1 MNQIFPSP
9 LRLPVSLL
17 LGLTL
22 ALAGWELAGQLS
34 VARWLAT
41 LLSPDLTDTSQAVV
55 HFSWL
60 PRLAICLLAGAA
72 LGLAG
77 TLMQQVLRNPL
88 ASPTTLGV
96 ASGAQLALMMVT
108 LFAPSWLLLGREW
121 IAMAGGCLAMGLVF
135 ALAWRHQLN
144 PVVIVFAGL
153 VINLYLAAISMGLLL
168 FFQEELKGLLVW
180 GSGSLVQNSWSGVSY
195 LLPRLLLAVVLAA
208 VLVRPLAVLE
218 LDDASAR
225 SLGVSLQHLRFAGLG
240 LAVFVTACVVSVV
253 GLIGFIGLA
262 APALVRLLGVRKL
275 ALRLLWAPLLGALL
289 LAATDLLLQSLSR
302 SGSVLIP
309 TGAMTALLG
318 APLLLW
324 LIPRLGIKS
333 GTPKANAA
341 LLVARHPAPARL
353 VGLMLMGLV
362 VAVMASLLFGQGI
375 DGWHWPSWL
384 RWQAQLEWR
393 LPRTLAAGAAGM
405 LLALAGT
412 LLQRVSS
419 NPMASPE
426 LLGVSGGTFMGVI
439 ATALLLPALP
449 LPMMLAGGLLG
460 AFGCLLLLLLV
471 NRSHGFQPERL
482 LVNRSHGF
490 QPERLLLSGIAIT
503 ALFEPLQAIALANGD
518 LRVQQ
523 LLSWMSGSTYYVTLP
538 IAGGLVVLALTL
550 LAACLLLS
558 RWLDLLPMGPAVAA
572 ALGIRLNRA
581 QLAILL
587 LVAVLTASATLV
599 VGPLSFVGLLA
610 PHMAKLMGLVRA
622 RWHLLGAAVSGALLM
637 VSADWIGQQILF
649 PQEVPVGLVSTL
661 LGGAYFMW
669 CLRRL

>member
-1 MNQIFPSP
+1 MKHLFPSP
-9 LRLPVSLL
+9 LQRPTLIL

-22 ALAGWELAGQLS
+22 SLACWELARQLPGALWWQTLFAPNLDD
-34 VARWLAT
+34 AR
-41 LLSPDLTDTSQAVV
+41 QAVV

-60 PRLAICLLAGAA
+60 PRLTVTLLAGAA

-121 IAMAGGCLAMGLVF
+121 IAMAGGSLAMALVF
-135 ALAWRHQLN
+135 ALAWRRQLN

-180 GSGSLVQNSWSGVSY
+180 GSGSLAQNSWNGVSY
-195 LLPRLLLAVVLAA
+195 LLPRLLVAGGLAA
-208 VLVRPLAVLE
+208 ALVRPLAVLE

-225 SLGVSLQHLRFAGLG
+225 SLGVSLQHLRLAGLG

-262 APALVRLLGVRKL
+262 APAMVRLLGIRQL
-275 ALRLLWAPLLGALL
+275 GQRLLWGPVLGALL
-289 LAATDLLLQSLSR
+289 LAVTDLLLQSVSR
-302 SGSVLIP
+302 FWPMLIP

-324 LIPRLGIKS
+324 LIPRLSLKS
-333 GTPKANAA
+333 GTPKASTG
-341 LLVARHPAPARL
+341 LLVARHPAPTRL
-353 VGLMLMGLV
+353 ITLLLLGLGL
-362 VAVMASLLFGQGI
+362 AIIGSLLFGQGMH
-375 DGWHWPSWL
+375 GWSWPSWL

-393 LPRTLAAGAAGM
+393 LPRTLAAGAAGV

-412 LLQRVSS
+412 LLQRVSN

-449 LPMMLAGGLLG
+449 LPMMLLGGLIG
-460 AFGCLLLLLLV
+460 AFGCLLLLVLV
-471 NRSHGFQPERL
+471 NRKHGFQPERI
-482 LVNRSHGF
+482 
-490 QPERLLLSGIAIT
+490 LLSGIAIT

-518 LRVQQ
+518 MRVQQ

-538 IAGGLVVLALTL
+538 VAYGLVALAVLM
-550 LAACLLLS
+550 LAACLLIS
-558 RWLDLLPMGPAVAA
+558 RWLDLLPMGPALAT

-622 RWHLLGAAVSGALLM
+622 RWHLLGAAASGALLM

-649 PQEVPVGLVSTL
+649 PQDVPVGLVSTL

>member
-1 MNQIFPSP
+1 MTRLFPLP
-9 LRLPVSLL
+9 LRRPSLIL

-22 ALAGWELAGQLS
+22 SLICWELSRQLPAS
-34 VARWLAT
+34 LWWQSLFSPELEDAR
-41 LLSPDLTDTSQAVV
+41 QAVV
-55 HFSWL
+55 YFSWL
-60 PRLAICLLAGAA
+60 PRLAICLLAGSA

-121 IAMAGGCLAMGLVF
+121 IAMAGGSLAMALVF
-135 ALAWRHQLN
+135 ALAWRRQLN

-180 GSGSLVQNSWSGVSY
+180 GSGSLVQNSWSGATY
-195 LLPRLLLAVVLAA
+195 LLPRLLVAGVLAG

-225 SLGVSLQHLRFAGLG
+225 SLGISLQHLRFAGLG
-240 LAVFVTACVVSVV
+240 LAVFITACVVSVV

-262 APALVRLLGVRKL
+262 APALVRLLGIRRL
-275 ALRLLWAPLLGALL
+275 AQRLVWAPVLGALL
-289 LAATDLLLQSLSR
+289 LAATDLLLQTLSR
-302 SGSVLIP
+302 FWPVLIP

-333 GTPKANAA
+333 GTPKANAT

-353 VGLMLMGLV
+353 IGLLLLGLL
-362 VAVMASLLFGQGI
+362 VAILISVLFGQGMH
-375 DGWHWPSWL
+375 GWSWPSWL

-393 LPRTLAAGAAGM
+393 LPRTLAAAAAGV

-412 LLQRVSS
+412 LLQRVSN

-439 ATALLLPALP
+439 GTALLLPALP
-449 LPMMLAGGLLG
+449 LPMMLLGGLVG
-460 AFGCLLLLLLV
+460 AFGCLLLLV
-471 NRSHGFQPERL
+471 AINRRHGFQPERI
-482 LVNRSHGF
+482 
-490 QPERLLLSGIAIT
+490 LLSGIAIT

-538 IAGGLVVLALTL
+538 VASALVGLALL
-550 LAACLLLS
+550 MLAACLLIS
-558 RWLDLLPMGPAVAA
+558 RWLDLMPMGAAVAT
-572 ALGIRLNRA
+572 ALGIRLSLA
-581 QLAILL
+581 QLVILL

-622 RWHLLGAAVSGALLM
+622 RWHLLGAAGSGAFLM

-649 PQEVPVGLVSTL
+649 PQDVPVGLVSTL

-669 CLRRL
+669 CLRRI

>member
-1 MNQIFPSP
+1 MKRLLTSP
-9 LRLPVSLL
+9 LLRPVSIL

-22 ALAGWELAGQLS
+22 SLAYWELARQLPGALWWQS
-34 VARWLAT
+34 LFAPNLNDV
-41 LLSPDLTDTSQAVV
+41 SQAVV

-60 PRLAICLLAGAA
+60 PSLAVTLLAGAA

-121 IAMAGGCLAMGLVF
+121 IAMAGGSLAMALVF
-135 ALAWRHQLN
+135 ALTWRRQLN

-195 LLPRLLLAVVLAA
+195 LLPRLLAAALLAA

-262 APALVRLLGVRKL
+262 APAMVRLLGIRQL
-275 ALRLLWAPLLGALL
+275 GQRLLWAPILGALM

-302 SGSVLIP
+302 FWPLLIP

-333 GTPKANAA
+333 GAPKSNAG

-353 VGLMLMGLV
+353 IGLLLVGLLLAMV
-362 VAVMASLLFGQGI
+362 ASLLFGQGVT
-375 DGWHWPSWL
+375 GWSWPSWL

-393 LPRTLAAGAAGM
+393 LPRTLAAGAAGV

-412 LLQRVSS
+412 LLQRVSN

-449 LPMMLAGGLLG
+449 LPLMLVGGLLG
-460 AFGCLLLLLLV
+460 AFGCLLLLVVV
-471 NRSHGFQPERL
+471 NRKHGFQPERI
-482 LVNRSHGF
+482 
-490 QPERLLLSGIAIT
+490 LLSGIAIT

-518 LRVQQ
+518 MRVQQ

-538 IAGGLVVLALTL
+538 VAYGLVGLALL
-550 LAACLLLS
+550 MLAACLLVS
-558 RWLDLLPMGPAVAA
+558 RWLDLLPMGSAVAT

-622 RWHLLGAAVSGALLM
+622 RWHLLGAAASGALLM
-637 VSADWIGQQILF
+637 VSADWVGQQILF

>member
-1 MNQIFPSP
+1 MKRLLTSP
-9 LRLPVSLL
+9 LLRPVSIL

-22 ALAGWELAGQLS
+22 SLVYWELARQLPGAIWWQS
-34 VARWLAT
+34 LFAPNLNDV
-41 LLSPDLTDTSQAVV
+41 SQAVV

-60 PRLAICLLAGAA
+60 PRLAVTLLAGAA

-121 IAMAGGCLAMGLVF
+121 IAMAGGSLTMALVF
-135 ALAWRHQLN
+135 ALAWRRQLN

-195 LLPRLLLAVVLAA
+195 LLPRLLAAALLAA
-208 VLVRPLAVLE
+208 VLVRPLVVLE

-262 APALVRLLGVRKL
+262 APAMVRLLGIRQL
-275 ALRLLWAPLLGALL
+275 GQRLLWAPILGALL

-302 SGSVLIP
+302 FWPVFIP

-333 GTPKANAA
+333 GTPKANAG

-353 VGLMLMGLV
+353 IGLLLVGLLLAV
-362 VAVMASLLFGQGI
+362 VASLLFGQGMT
-375 DGWHWPSWL
+375 GWSWPSWL

-393 LPRTLAAGAAGM
+393 LPRTLAAGAAGV

-412 LLQRVSS
+412 LLQRVSN

-449 LPMMLAGGLLG
+449 LPIMLLGGLIG
-460 AFGCLLLLLLV
+460 AFACLLLLVLV
-471 NRSHGFQPERL
+471 NRKHGFQPERI
-482 LVNRSHGF
+482 
-490 QPERLLLSGIAIT
+490 LLSGIAIT

-518 LRVQQ
+518 MRVQQ

-538 IAGGLVVLALTL
+538 VAYGLVGLALL
-550 LAACLLLS
+550 MLAACLLVS
-558 RWLDLLPMGPAVAA
+558 RWLDLLPMGAAVAT

-622 RWHLLGAAVSGALLM
+622 RWHLLGAAASGALLM
-637 VSADWIGQQILF
+637 VSADWVGQQILF

>member
-1 MNQIFPSP
+1 MKRIFESP
-9 LRLPVSLL
+9 LLRPGLAL

-22 ALAGWELAGQLS
+22 VLACWELARQLPGALWWQTLFS
-34 VARWLAT
+34 PNLDDAR
-41 LLSPDLTDTSQAVV
+41 QAVV

-60 PRLAICLLAGAA
+60 PRLTVTLLAGCA

-121 IAMAGGCLAMGLVF
+121 IAMAGGSLAMALVF
-135 ALAWRHQLN
+135 ALAWRRQLN

-180 GSGSLVQNSWSGVSY
+180 GSGSLAQNSWSGVHY
-195 LLPRLLLAVVLAA
+195 LLPRLLVVALVAG
-208 VLVRPLAVLE
+208 VLVRPLRVLE

-225 SLGVSLQHLRFAGLG
+225 SLGVSLQHLRLAGLG

-262 APALVRLLGVRKL
+262 APAMVRLLGIRQL
-275 ALRLLWAPLLGALL
+275 GQRLLWGPVLGALL
-289 LAATDLLLQSLSR
+289 LAATDLLLQSVSR
-302 SGSVLIP
+302 FWPMLIP

-324 LIPRLGIKS
+324 LIPRLSFKS
-333 GTPKANAA
+333 GTPKASAG
-341 LLVARHPAPARL
+341 LLVARHPAPTRL
-353 VGLMLMGLV
+353 ITLLLLGLGL
-362 VAVMASLLFGQGI
+362 AIIGSLLFGQGMH
-375 DGWHWPSWL
+375 GWSWPSWL

-393 LPRTLAAGAAGM
+393 LPRTLAAGAAGV

-412 LLQRVSS
+412 LLQRVSN

-449 LPMMLAGGLLG
+449 LPMMLLGGLIG
-460 AFGCLLLLLLV
+460 AFGCLLLLVLV
-471 NRSHGFQPERL
+471 NRKHGFQPERI
-482 LVNRSHGF
+482 
-490 QPERLLLSGIAIT
+490 LLSGIAIT

-518 LRVQQ
+518 MRVQQ

-538 IAGGLVVLALTL
+538 VAYGLVALAVLM
-550 LAACLLLS
+550 LAACLLIS
-558 RWLDLLPMGPAVAA
+558 RWLDLLPMGPALAT

-622 RWHLLGAAVSGALLM
+622 RWHLLGAAASGALLM

-649 PQEVPVGLVSTL
+649 PQDVPVGLVSTL

>member
-1 MNQIFPSP
+1 MTRLFPLP
-9 LRLPVSLL
+9 LRRPSLIL

-22 ALAGWELAGQLS
+22 LLICWELSRQLPAS
-34 VARWLAT
+34 LWWQSFFSPELEDAR
-41 LLSPDLTDTSQAVV
+41 QAVV
-55 HFSWL
+55 YFSWL
-60 PRLAICLLAGAA
+60 PRLAICLLAGSA

-121 IAMAGGCLAMGLVF
+121 IAMAGGSLAMALVF
-135 ALAWRHQLN
+135 ALAWRRQLN

-180 GSGSLVQNSWSGVSY
+180 GSGSLIQNSWSGVSY
-195 LLPRLLLAVVLAA
+195 LLPRLLVAGVLAA

-218 LDDASAR
+218 LDDACAR

-240 LAVFVTACVVSVV
+240 LAVFITACVVSVV

-262 APALVRLLGVRKL
+262 APALVRLLGIRRL
-275 ALRLLWAPLLGALL
+275 ALRLVWAPVLGALL
-289 LAATDLLLQSLSR
+289 LTATDLLLQTLSR
-302 SGSVLIP
+302 FWPVLIP

-333 GTPKANAA
+333 DTPKANAA
-341 LLVARHPAPARL
+341 LLVARHPAPAHL
-353 VGLMLMGLV
+353 ISLLLLGLLAAILI
-362 VAVMASLLFGQGI
+362 SLLFGQGMH
-375 DGWHWPSWL
+375 GWSWPSWL

-393 LPRTLAAGAAGM
+393 LPRTLAAAAAGV

-412 LLQRVSS
+412 LLQRVSN

-439 ATALLLPALP
+439 GTALLLPALP
-449 LPMMLAGGLLG
+449 LAMMLLGGLVG
-460 AFGCLLLLLLV
+460 AFGCLLLLV
-471 NRSHGFQPERL
+471 AINRRHGFQPERI
-482 LVNRSHGF
+482 
-490 QPERLLLSGIAIT
+490 LLSGIAIT

-538 IAGGLVVLALTL
+538 VASALVGLALL
-550 LAACLLLS
+550 MLAACLLIS
-558 RWLDLLPMGPAVAA
+558 RWLDLMPMGAAVAT
-572 ALGIRLNRA
+572 ALGTRLSLA
-581 QLAILL
+581 QLVILL

-622 RWHLLGAAVSGALLM
+622 RWHLLGAAGSGALLM

-649 PQEVPVGLVSTL
+649 PQDVPVGLVSTL

-669 CLRRL
+669 CLRRI

>member
-1 MNQIFPSP
+1 MSSSLSSP
-9 LRLPVSLL
+9 LLRPGLCLL
-17 LGLTL
+17 VLTLGL
-22 ALAGWELAGQLS
+22 ACAELARQLPGALWWQALFS
-34 VARWLAT
+34 PELDDAR
-41 LLSPDLTDTSQAVV
+41 QAVV

-108 LFAPSWLLLGREW
+108 LLAPSWLLIGREW
-121 IAMAGGCLAMGLVF
+121 IAMAGGSLAMGLVF
-135 ALAWRHQLN
+135 ALAWRRQLN

-180 GSGSLVQNSWSGVSY
+180 GSGSLAQNSWSGVGY
-195 LLPRLLLAVVLAA
+195 LLPRLLLAAMLAV

-225 SLGVSLQHLRFAGLG
+225 SLGVSLKHLRFAGLG
-240 LAVFVTACVVSVV
+240 LAVFITACVVSVV

-262 APALVRLLGVRKL
+262 APAMVRLLGVRKL
-275 ALRLLWAPLLGALL
+275 AQRLLWAPILGALL
-289 LAATDLLLQSLSR
+289 LAATDLLLQTLSR
-302 SGSVLIP
+302 FWPVLIP

-324 LIPRLGIKS
+324 LIPRLGIKQS
-333 GTPKANAA
+333 APKANSS
-341 LLVARHPAPARL
+341 LQLARHPAPTRL
-353 VGLMLMGLV
+353 VGLMVLGLAA
-362 VAVMASLLFGQGI
+362 AVIASLLFGQGMG
-375 DGWHWPSWL
+375 GWGWPSWL

-393 LPRTLAAGAAGM
+393 LPRTLAAGAAGV

-412 LLQRVSS
+412 LLQRVSN

-439 ATALLLPALP
+439 AAALLLPALP
-449 LPMMLAGGLLG
+449 LPMMLLGGLVG
-460 AFGCLLLLLLV
+460 AFACLLLLVLI
-471 NRSHGFQPERL
+471 NRCNGFQPERI
-482 LVNRSHGF
+482 
-490 QPERLLLSGIAIT
+490 LLSGIAIT

-523 LLSWMSGSTYYVTLP
+523 LLSWMSGSTYYVTQPVAL
-538 IAGGLVVLALTL
+538 ALVVLALL
-550 LAACLLLS
+550 MLAACLLVS
-558 RWLDLLPMGPAVAA
+558 RWLDLMPMGPAVAT
-572 ALGIRLNRA
+572 ALGIHLGRA
-581 QLAILL
+581 QLTILL
-587 LVAVLTASATLV
+587 LVAVLTASATMV
-599 VGPLSFVGLLA
+599 IGPLSFAGLLA
-610 PHMAKLMGLVRA
+610 PHLARLMGLVRA
-622 RWHLLGAAVSGALLM
+622 RWHLLGAAGCGALLM

>member
-1 MNQIFPSP
+1 MSSSLSSP
-9 LRLPVSLL
+9 LLRPGLCLL
-17 LGLTL
+17 VLTLGL
-22 ALAGWELAGQLS
+22 ACAELARQLPGALWWQALFS
-34 VARWLAT
+34 PELDDAR
-41 LLSPDLTDTSQAVV
+41 QAVV

-108 LFAPSWLLLGREW
+108 LLAPSWLLIGREW
-121 IAMAGGCLAMGLVF
+121 IAMAGGSLAMGLVF
-135 ALAWRHQLN
+135 ALAWRRQLN

-180 GSGSLVQNSWSGVSY
+180 GSGSLAQNSWSGVGY
-195 LLPRLLLAVVLAA
+195 LLPRLLLAAMLAA

-225 SLGVSLQHLRFAGLG
+225 SLGVSLKHLRFAGLG
-240 LAVFVTACVVSVV
+240 LAVFITACVVSVV

-262 APALVRLLGVRKL
+262 APAMVRLLGVRKL
-275 ALRLLWAPLLGALL
+275 AQRLLWAPILGALL
-289 LAATDLLLQSLSR
+289 LAATDLLLQTLSR
-302 SGSVLIP
+302 FWPVLIP

-324 LIPRLGIKS
+324 LIPRLGFKQS
-333 GTPKANAA
+333 SPKANSS
-341 LLVARHPAPARL
+341 LQLARHPAPTRL
-353 VGLMLMGLV
+353 VGLMVLGLAA
-362 VAVMASLLFGQGI
+362 AVIASLLFGQGMG
-375 DGWHWPSWL
+375 GWGWPSWL

-393 LPRTLAAGAAGM
+393 LPRTLAAGAAGV

-412 LLQRVSS
+412 LLQRVSN

-439 ATALLLPALP
+439 AAALLLPALP
-449 LPMMLAGGLLG
+449 LPMMLLGGLVG
-460 AFGCLLLLLLV
+460 AFACLLLLVLI
-471 NRSHGFQPERL
+471 NRRNGFQPERI
-482 LVNRSHGF
+482 
-490 QPERLLLSGIAIT
+490 LLSGIAIT

-523 LLSWMSGSTYYVTLP
+523 LLSWMSGSTYYVTQPVAL
-538 IAGGLVVLALTL
+538 ALVVLALL
-550 LAACLLLS
+550 MLAACLLAS
-558 RWLDLLPMGPAVAA
+558 RWLDLMPMGPAVAT
-572 ALGIRLNRA
+572 ALGIHLGRA
-581 QLAILL
+581 QLTILL
-587 LVAVLTASATLV
+587 LVAVLTASATMV
-599 VGPLSFVGLLA
+599 IGPLSFAGLLA
-610 PHMAKLMGLVRA
+610 PHLARLMGLVRA
-622 RWHLLGAAVSGALLM
+622 RWHLLGAAGCGALLM

>member
-1 MNQIFPSP
+1 MSSSLSSP
-9 LRLPVSLL
+9 LLRPGLCLL
-17 LGLTL
+17 VLTLGLACAEL
-22 ALAGWELAGQLS
+22 SRQLPGALWWQALFSPELDD
-34 VARWLAT
+34 AR
-41 LLSPDLTDTSQAVV
+41 QAVV

-108 LFAPSWLLLGREW
+108 LLAPSWLLIGREW
-121 IAMAGGCLAMGLVF
+121 IAMAGGSLAMGLVF
-135 ALAWRHQLN
+135 ALAWRRQLN

-180 GSGSLVQNSWSGVSY
+180 GSGSLAQNSWSGVGY
-195 LLPRLLLAVVLAA
+195 LLPRLLLAAMLAA

-225 SLGVSLQHLRFAGLG
+225 SLGVSLKHLRFAGLG
-240 LAVFVTACVVSVV
+240 LAVFITACVVSVV

-262 APALVRLLGVRKL
+262 APAMVRLLGVRKL
-275 ALRLLWAPLLGALL
+275 AQRLLWAPILGALL
-289 LAATDLLLQSLSR
+289 LAATDLLLQTLSR
-302 SGSVLIP
+302 FWPVLIP

-324 LIPRLGIKS
+324 LIPRLGFKQS
-333 GTPKANAA
+333 SPKANSS
-341 LLVARHPAPARL
+341 LQLARHPAPTRL
-353 VGLMLMGLV
+353 VGLMVLGLAA
-362 VAVMASLLFGQGI
+362 AVIASLLFGQGMG
-375 DGWHWPSWL
+375 GWGWPSWL

-393 LPRTLAAGAAGM
+393 LPRTLAAGAAGV

-412 LLQRVSS
+412 LLQRVSN

-439 ATALLLPALP
+439 AAALLLPALP
-449 LPMMLAGGLLG
+449 LPMMLLGGLVG
-460 AFGCLLLLLLV
+460 AFACLLLLVLI
-471 NRSHGFQPERL
+471 NRRNGFQPERI
-482 LVNRSHGF
+482 
-490 QPERLLLSGIAIT
+490 LLSGIAIT

-523 LLSWMSGSTYYVTLP
+523 LLSWMSGSTYYVTQPVAL
-538 IAGGLVVLALTL
+538 ALVVLALL
-550 LAACLLLS
+550 MLAACLLVS
-558 RWLDLLPMGPAVAA
+558 RWLDLMPMGPAVAT
-572 ALGIRLNRA
+572 ALGIHLGRA
-581 QLAILL
+581 QLTILL
-587 LVAVLTASATLV
+587 LVAVLTASATMV
-599 VGPLSFVGLLA
+599 IGPLSFAGLLA
-610 PHMAKLMGLVRA
+610 PHLARLMGLVRA
-622 RWHLLGAAVSGALLM
+622 RWHLLGAAGCGALLM

>member
-1 MNQIFPSP
+1 MSSSLSSP
-9 LRLPVSLL
+9 LLRPGLCLL
-17 LGLTL
+17 VLTLGL
-22 ALAGWELAGQLS
+22 ACAELARQLPGALWWQALFS
-34 VARWLAT
+34 PELDDAR
-41 LLSPDLTDTSQAVV
+41 QAVV

-108 LFAPSWLLLGREW
+108 LLSPSWLLIGREW
-121 IAMAGGCLAMGLVF
+121 IAMAGGSLAMGLVF
-135 ALAWRHQLN
+135 ALAWRRQLN

-180 GSGSLVQNSWSGVSY
+180 GSGSLAQNSWSGVGY
-195 LLPRLLLAVVLAA
+195 LLPRLLLAAMLAA

-225 SLGVSLQHLRFAGLG
+225 SLGVSLKHLRFAGLG
-240 LAVFVTACVVSVV
+240 LAVFITACVVSVV

-262 APALVRLLGVRKL
+262 APAMVRLLGVRKL
-275 ALRLLWAPLLGALL
+275 AQRLLWAPILGALL
-289 LAATDLLLQSLSR
+289 LAATDLLLQTLSR
-302 SGSVLIP
+302 FWPVLIP

-324 LIPRLGIKS
+324 LIPRLGIKQS
-333 GTPKANAA
+333 APKANSS
-341 LLVARHPAPARL
+341 LQLARHPAPTRL
-353 VGLMLMGLV
+353 VGLMVLGLAA
-362 VAVMASLLFGQGI
+362 AVIASLLFGQGI
-375 DGWHWPSWL
+375 GGWGWPSWL

-393 LPRTLAAGAAGM
+393 LPRTLAAGAAGV

-412 LLQRVSS
+412 LLQRVSN

-439 ATALLLPALP
+439 AAALLLPALP
-449 LPMMLAGGLLG
+449 LPMMLLGGLVG
-460 AFGCLLLLLLV
+460 AFACLLLLVLI
-471 NRSHGFQPERL
+471 NRRNGFQPERI
-482 LVNRSHGF
+482 
-490 QPERLLLSGIAIT
+490 LLSGIAIT

-523 LLSWMSGSTYYVTLP
+523 LLSWMSGSTYYVTQPVAL
-538 IAGGLVVLALTL
+538 ALVVLALL
-550 LAACLLLS
+550 MLAACLLVS
-558 RWLDLLPMGPAVAA
+558 RWLDLMPMGPAVAT
-572 ALGIRLNRA
+572 ALGIHLGRA
-581 QLAILL
+581 QLTILL
-587 LVAVLTASATLV
+587 LVAVLTASATMV
-599 VGPLSFVGLLA
+599 IGPLSFAGLLA
-610 PHMAKLMGLVRA
+610 PHLARLMGLVRA
-622 RWHLLGAAVSGALLM
+622 RWHLLGAAGCGALLM

>member
-1 MNQIFPSP
+1 MSSSLSSP
-9 LRLPVSLL
+9 LLRPGLCLL
-17 LGLTL
+17 VLTLGL
-22 ALAGWELAGQLS
+22 ACAELARQLPGALWWQALFS
-34 VARWLAT
+34 PELDDAR
-41 LLSPDLTDTSQAVV
+41 QAVV

-108 LFAPSWLLLGREW
+108 LLAPSWLLIGREW
-121 IAMAGGCLAMGLVF
+121 IAMAGGSLAMGLVF
-135 ALAWRHQLN
+135 ALAWRRQLN

-180 GSGSLVQNSWSGVSY
+180 GSGSLAQNSWSGVGY
-195 LLPRLLLAVVLAA
+195 LLPRLLLAAMLAV

-225 SLGVSLQHLRFAGLG
+225 SLGVSLKHLRLAGLG

-262 APALVRLLGVRKL
+262 APAMVRLLGVRKL
-275 ALRLLWAPLLGALL
+275 AQRLLWAPILGALL
-289 LAATDLLLQSLSR
+289 LAATDLLLQTLSR
-302 SGSVLIP
+302 FWPVLIP

-324 LIPRLGIKS
+324 LIPRLGIKQS
-333 GTPKANAA
+333 APKANSS
-341 LLVARHPAPARL
+341 LQLARHPAPTRL
-353 VGLMLMGLV
+353 VGLMVLGLAA
-362 VAVMASLLFGQGI
+362 AVIASLLFGQGMG
-375 DGWHWPSWL
+375 GWGWPSWL

-393 LPRTLAAGAAGM
+393 LPRTLAAGAAGV

-412 LLQRVSS
+412 LLQRVSN

-426 LLGVSGGTFMGVI
+426 LLGVSGGSFMGVI
-439 ATALLLPALP
+439 AAALLLPALP
-449 LPMMLAGGLLG
+449 LPMMLLGGLVG
-460 AFGCLLLLLLV
+460 AFACLLLLVLV
-471 NRSHGFQPERL
+471 NRRNGFQPERI
-482 LVNRSHGF
+482 
-490 QPERLLLSGIAIT
+490 LLSGIAIT

-523 LLSWMSGSTYYVTLP
+523 LLSWMSGSTYYVTQPVAL
-538 IAGGLVVLALTL
+538 ALVVLALL
-550 LAACLLLS
+550 MLAACLLVS
-558 RWLDLLPMGPAVAA
+558 RWLDLMPMGPAVAT
-572 ALGIRLNRA
+572 ALGIHLGRA
-581 QLAILL
+581 QLTILL
-587 LVAVLTASATLV
+587 LVAVLTASATMV
-599 VGPLSFVGLLA
+599 IGPLSFAGLLA
-610 PHMAKLMGLVRA
+610 PHLARLMGLVRA
-622 RWHLLGAAVSGALLM
+622 RWHLLGAAGCGALLM

>member
-1 MNQIFPSP
+1 MSSSLSSP
-9 LRLPVSLL
+9 LLRPGLCLL
-17 LGLTL
+17 VLTLGLACT
-22 ALAGWELAGQLS
+22 ELARQLPGALWWQALFS
-34 VARWLAT
+34 PELDDAR
-41 LLSPDLTDTSQAVV
+41 QAVV

-108 LFAPSWLLLGREW
+108 LLAPSWLLIGREW
-121 IAMAGGCLAMGLVF
+121 IAMAGGSLAMGLVF
-135 ALAWRHQLN
+135 ALAWRRQLN

-180 GSGSLVQNSWSGVSY
+180 GSGSLAQNSWSGVGY
-195 LLPRLLLAVVLAA
+195 LLPRLLLAAMLAV

-225 SLGVSLQHLRFAGLG
+225 SLGVSLKHLRFAGLG
-240 LAVFVTACVVSVV
+240 LAVFITACVVSVV

-262 APALVRLLGVRKL
+262 APAMVRLLGVRKL
-275 ALRLLWAPLLGALL
+275 AQRLLWAPILGALL
-289 LAATDLLLQSLSR
+289 LAATDLLLQTLSWFWP
-302 SGSVLIP
+302 VLIP

-324 LIPRLGIKS
+324 LIPRLGIKQS
-333 GTPKANAA
+333 APKANSS
-341 LLVARHPAPARL
+341 LLLARHPAPTRL
-353 VGLMLMGLV
+353 VGLMVLGLAA
-362 VAVMASLLFGQGI
+362 AVIASLLFGQGM
-375 DGWHWPSWL
+375 DGWGWPSWL

-393 LPRTLAAGAAGM
+393 LPRTLAAGAAGV

-412 LLQRVSS
+412 LLQRVSN

-439 ATALLLPALP
+439 AAALLLPALP
-449 LPMMLAGGLLG
+449 LPMMLLGGLVG
-460 AFGCLLLLLLV
+460 AFACLLLLVLI
-471 NRSHGFQPERL
+471 NRRNGFQPERI
-482 LVNRSHGF
+482 
-490 QPERLLLSGIAIT
+490 LLSGIAIT

-523 LLSWMSGSTYYVTLP
+523 LLSWMSGSTYYVTQPVAL
-538 IAGGLVVLALTL
+538 ALVVLALL
-550 LAACLLLS
+550 MLAACLLVS
-558 RWLDLLPMGPAVAA
+558 RWLDLMPMGPAVAT
-572 ALGIRLNRA
+572 ALGLHLGRA
-581 QLAILL
+581 QLTILL
-587 LVAVLTASATLV
+587 LVAVLTASATMV
-599 VGPLSFVGLLA
+599 IGPLSFAGLLA
-610 PHMAKLMGLVRA
+610 PHLARLMGLVRA
-622 RWHLLGAAVSGALLM
+622 RWHLLGAAGCGALLM

>member
-1 MNQIFPSP
+1 MSSSLSSP
-9 LRLPVSLL
+9 LLRPGLCLL
-17 LGLTL
+17 VLTLGL
-22 ALAGWELAGQLS
+22 ACAELARQLPGALWWQALFS
-34 VARWLAT
+34 PELDDAR
-41 LLSPDLTDTSQAVV
+41 QAVV

-108 LFAPSWLLLGREW
+108 LLAPSWLLIGREW
-121 IAMAGGCLAMGLVF
+121 IAMAGGSLAMGLVF
-135 ALAWRHQLN
+135 ALAWRRQLN

-180 GSGSLVQNSWSGVSY
+180 GSGSLAQNSWSGVGY
-195 LLPRLLLAVVLAA
+195 LLPRLLLAAMLAA

-225 SLGVSLQHLRFAGLG
+225 SLGVSLKHLRFAGLG
-240 LAVFVTACVVSVV
+240 LAVFITACVVSVV

-262 APALVRLLGVRKL
+262 APAMVRLLGVRKL
-275 ALRLLWAPLLGALL
+275 AQRLLWALILGALL
-289 LAATDLLLQSLSR
+289 LAATDLLLQTLSR
-302 SGSVLIP
+302 FWPVLIP

-324 LIPRLGIKS
+324 LIPRLGIKQS
-333 GTPKANAA
+333 APKANSS
-341 LLVARHPAPARL
+341 LQLARHPAPTRL
-353 VGLMLMGLV
+353 VGLMVLGLAA
-362 VAVMASLLFGQGI
+362 AVIASLLFGQGMG
-375 DGWHWPSWL
+375 GWHWPSWL

-393 LPRTLAAGAAGM
+393 LPRTLAAGAAGV
-405 LLALAGT
+405 LLALTGT
-412 LLQRVSS
+412 LLQRVSN

-439 ATALLLPALP
+439 AAALLLPALP
-449 LPMMLAGGLLG
+449 LPMMLLGGLVG
-460 AFGCLLLLLLV
+460 AFACLLLLVLI
-471 NRSHGFQPERL
+471 NRRNGFQPERI
-482 LVNRSHGF
+482 
-490 QPERLLLSGIAIT
+490 LLSGIAIT

-523 LLSWMSGSTYYVTLP
+523 LLSWMSGSTYYVTQPVAL
-538 IAGGLVVLALTL
+538 ALVVLALL
-550 LAACLLLS
+550 MLAACLLVS
-558 RWLDLLPMGPAVAA
+558 RWLDLMPMGPAVAT
-572 ALGIRLNRA
+572 ALGIHLGRA
-581 QLAILL
+581 QLTILL
-587 LVAVLTASATLV
+587 LVAVLTASATMV
-599 VGPLSFVGLLA
+599 IGPLSFAGLLA
-610 PHMAKLMGLVRA
+610 PHLARLMGLVRA
-622 RWHLLGAAVSGALLM
+622 RWHLLGAAGCGALLM

>member
-1 MNQIFPSP
+1 
-9 LRLPVSLL
+9 
-17 LGLTL
+17 
-22 ALAGWELAGQLS
+22 
-34 VARWLAT
+34 
-41 LLSPDLTDTSQAVV
+41 
-55 HFSWL
+55 
-60 PRLAICLLAGAA
+60 
-72 LGLAG
+72 
-77 TLMQQVLRNPL
+77 
-88 ASPTTLGV
+88 
-96 ASGAQLALMMVT
+96 
-108 LFAPSWLLLGREW
+108 
-121 IAMAGGCLAMGLVF
+121 
-135 ALAWRHQLN
+135 
-144 PVVIVFAGL
+144 
-153 VINLYLAAISMGLLL
+153 
-168 FFQEELKGLLVW
+168 
-180 GSGSLVQNSWSGVSY
+180 
-195 LLPRLLLAVVLAA
+195 

-262 APALVRLLGVRKL
+262 APAMVRLLGIRQL
-275 ALRLLWAPLLGALL
+275 GQRLLWAPLLGALL

-302 SGSVLIP
+302 FWPVLIP

-333 GTPKANAA
+333 GTPQANAG
-341 LLVARHPAPARL
+341 LLVARHPAPTRL
-353 VGLMLMGLV
+353 VGLLLVGLLLAV
-362 VAVMASLLFGQGI
+362 VASLLVGQGMT
-375 DGWHWPSWL
+375 GWSWPSWL
-384 RWQAQLEWR
+384 RWQALLEWR
-393 LPRTLAAGAAGM
+393 LPRTLAAGAAGV

-412 LLQRVSS
+412 LLQRVSN

-449 LPMMLAGGLLG
+449 LPLMLSGGLLG
-460 AFGCLLLLLLV
+460 AFGCLLLLVVV
-471 NRSHGFQPERL
+471 NRKHGFQPERI
-482 LVNRSHGF
+482 
-490 QPERLLLSGIAIT
+490 LLSGIAIT

-538 IAGGLVVLALTL
+538 VAYGLVGLALL
-550 LAACLLLS
+550 MLAACLLVS
-558 RWLDLLPMGPAVAA
+558 RWLDLLPMGSAVAT

-622 RWHLLGAAVSGALLM
+622 RWHLLGAAASGALLM
-637 VSADWIGQQILF
+637 VSADWVGQQILF

>member
-1 MNQIFPSP
+1 MSSSLSSP
-9 LRLPVSLL
+9 LLRPGLCLL
-17 LGLTL
+17 VLTLGL
-22 ALAGWELAGQLS
+22 ACAELARQLPGALWWQALFS
-34 VARWLAT
+34 PELDDAR
-41 LLSPDLTDTSQAVV
+41 QAVV

-108 LFAPSWLLLGREW
+108 LLAPSWLLIGREW
-121 IAMAGGCLAMGLVF
+121 IAMAGGSLAMGLVF
-135 ALAWRHQLN
+135 ALAWRRQLN

-180 GSGSLVQNSWSGVSY
+180 GSGSLAQNSWSGVGY
-195 LLPRLLLAVVLAA
+195 LLPRLLLAAMLAA

-225 SLGVSLQHLRFAGLG
+225 SLGVSLKPLRFAGLG
-240 LAVFVTACVVSVV
+240 LAVFITACGVSVV

-262 APALVRLLGVRKL
+262 APAMVRLLGVRKL
-275 ALRLLWAPLLGALL
+275 AQRLLWAPILGALL
-289 LAATDLLLQSLSR
+289 LAATDLLLQTLSR
-302 SGSVLIP
+302 FWPVLIP

-324 LIPRLGIKS
+324 LIPRLGIKQS
-333 GTPKANAA
+333 APKANSS
-341 LLVARHPAPARL
+341 LQLARHPAPTRL
-353 VGLMLMGLV
+353 VGLMVLGLAA
-362 VAVMASLLFGQGI
+362 AVIASLLFGQGMG
-375 DGWHWPSWL
+375 GWGWPSWL

-393 LPRTLAAGAAGM
+393 LPRTLAAGAAGV

-412 LLQRVSS
+412 LLQRVSN

-439 ATALLLPALP
+439 AAALLLPALP
-449 LPMMLAGGLLG
+449 LPMMLLGGLVG
-460 AFGCLLLLLLV
+460 AFACLLLLVLI
-471 NRSHGFQPERL
+471 NRRNGFQPERI
-482 LVNRSHGF
+482 
-490 QPERLLLSGIAIT
+490 LLSGIAIT

-523 LLSWMSGSTYYVTLP
+523 LLSWMSGSTYYVTQPVAL
-538 IAGGLVVLALTL
+538 ALVVLALL
-550 LAACLLLS
+550 MLAACLLVS
-558 RWLDLLPMGPAVAA
+558 RWLDLMPMGPAVAT
-572 ALGIRLNRA
+572 ALGIHLGRA
-581 QLAILL
+581 QLTILL
-587 LVAVLTASATLV
+587 LVAVLTASATMV
-599 VGPLSFVGLLA
+599 IGPLSFAGLLA
-610 PHMAKLMGLVRA
+610 PHLARLMGLVRA
-622 RWHLLGAAVSGALLM
+622 RWHLLGAAGCGALLM

-649 PQEVPVGLVSTL
+649 PQEVPGGLGSTL

>member
-1 MNQIFPSP
+1 MSSSLSSP
-9 LRLPVSLL
+9 LLRPGLCLL
-17 LGLTL
+17 VLTLGL
-22 ALAGWELAGQLS
+22 ACAELARQLPGALWWQALFS
-34 VARWLAT
+34 PELDDAR
-41 LLSPDLTDTSQAVV
+41 QAVV

-108 LFAPSWLLLGREW
+108 LLAPSWLLIGREW
-121 IAMAGGCLAMGLVF
+121 IAMAGGSLAMGLVF
-135 ALAWRHQLN
+135 ALAWRRQLN

-180 GSGSLVQNSWSGVSY
+180 GSGSLAQNSWSGVGY
-195 LLPRLLLAVVLAA
+195 LLPRLLLAAMLAA

-225 SLGVSLQHLRFAGLG
+225 SLGVSLKHLRFAGLG
-240 LAVFVTACVVSVV
+240 LAVFITACVVSVV

-262 APALVRLLGVRKL
+262 APAMVRLLGVRKL
-275 ALRLLWAPLLGALL
+275 AQRLLWAPILGALL
-289 LAATDLLLQSLSR
+289 LAATDLLLQTLSR
-302 SGSVLIP
+302 FWPVLIP

-324 LIPRLGIKS
+324 LIPRLGFKQS
-333 GTPKANAA
+333 SPKANSS
-341 LLVARHPAPARL
+341 LQLARHPAPTRL
-353 VGLMLMGLV
+353 VGLMVLGLAA
-362 VAVMASLLFGQGI
+362 AVIASLLFGQGMG
-375 DGWHWPSWL
+375 GWGWPSWL

-393 LPRTLAAGAAGM
+393 LPRTLAAGAAGV

-412 LLQRVSS
+412 LLQRVSN

-439 ATALLLPALP
+439 AAALLLPALP
-449 LPMMLAGGLLG
+449 LPMMLLGGLVG
-460 AFGCLLLLLLV
+460 AFACLLLLVLI
-471 NRSHGFQPERL
+471 NRRNGFQPERI
-482 LVNRSHGF
+482 
-490 QPERLLLSGIAIT
+490 LLSGIAIT

-523 LLSWMSGSTYYVTLP
+523 LLSWMSGSTYYVTQPVAL
-538 IAGGLVVLALTL
+538 ALVVLALL
-550 LAACLLLS
+550 MLAACLLAS
-558 RWLDLLPMGPAVAA
+558 RWLDLMPMGPAVAT
-572 ALGIRLNRA
+572 ALGIRLSRA
-581 QLAILL
+581 QLTILL
-587 LVAVLTASATLV
+587 LVAVLTASATMV
-599 VGPLSFVGLLA
+599 IGPLSFAGLLA
-610 PHMAKLMGLVRA
+610 PHLARLMGLVRA
-622 RWHLLGAAVSGALLM
+622 RWHLLGAAGCGALLM

>member
-1 MNQIFPSP
+1 MRSSLSSP
-9 LRLPVSLL
+9 LLRPGLCLL
-17 LGLTL
+17 VLTLGL
-22 ALAGWELAGQLS
+22 ACAELARQLPGALWWQALFS
-34 VARWLAT
+34 PELDDAR
-41 LLSPDLTDTSQAVV
+41 QAVV

-108 LFAPSWLLLGREW
+108 LLAPSWLLIGREW
-121 IAMAGGCLAMGLVF
+121 IAMAGGSLAMGLVF
-135 ALAWRHQLN
+135 ALAWRRQLN

-180 GSGSLVQNSWSGVSY
+180 GSGSLAQNSWSGVGY
-195 LLPRLLLAVVLAA
+195 LLPRLLLAAMLAV

-225 SLGVSLQHLRFAGLG
+225 SLGVSLKHLRFAGLG

-262 APALVRLLGVRKL
+262 APAMVRLLGVRKL
-275 ALRLLWAPLLGALL
+275 AQRLLWAPILGALL
-289 LAATDLLLQSLSR
+289 LAATDLLLQTLSR
-302 SGSVLIP
+302 FWPVLIP

-324 LIPRLGIKS
+324 LIPRLGIKQS
-333 GTPKANAA
+333 APKANSS
-341 LLVARHPAPARL
+341 LLLARHPAPTRL
-353 VGLMLMGLV
+353 VGLMVLGLA
-362 VAVMASLLFGQGI
+362 VAVIASLLFGQGMG
-375 DGWHWPSWL
+375 GWGWPSWL

-393 LPRTLAAGAAGM
+393 LPRTLAAGAAGV

-412 LLQRVSS
+412 LLQRVSN

-439 ATALLLPALP
+439 AAALLLPALP
-449 LPMMLAGGLLG
+449 LPMLLLGGLVG
-460 AFGCLLLLLLV
+460 AFACLLLLVLI
-471 NRSHGFQPERL
+471 NRRNGFQPERI
-482 LVNRSHGF
+482 
-490 QPERLLLSGIAIT
+490 LLSGIAIT

-523 LLSWMSGSTYYVTLP
+523 LLSWMSGSTYYVTQPVAL
-538 IAGGLVVLALTL
+538 ALVVLALL
-550 LAACLLLS
+550 MLAACLLAS
-558 RWLDLLPMGPAVAA
+558 RWLDLMPMGPAVAT
-572 ALGIRLNRA
+572 ALGIHLGRA
-581 QLAILL
+581 QLTILL
-587 LVAVLTASATLV
+587 LVAVLTASATMV
-599 VGPLSFVGLLA
+599 IGPLSFAGLLA
-610 PHMAKLMGLVRA
+610 PHLARLMGLVRA
-622 RWHLLGAAVSGALLM
+622 RWHLLGAAGCGALLM

>member
-1 MNQIFPSP
+1 MSSSLSSP
-9 LRLPVSLL
+9 LLRPGLCLL
-17 LGLTL
+17 VLTLGLACT
-22 ALAGWELAGQLS
+22 ELARQLPGALWWQALFS
-34 VARWLAT
+34 PELDDAR
-41 LLSPDLTDTSQAVV
+41 QAVV

-108 LFAPSWLLLGREW
+108 LLAPSWLLIGREW
-121 IAMAGGCLAMGLVF
+121 IAMAGGSLAMGLVF
-135 ALAWRHQLN
+135 ALAWRRQLN

-180 GSGSLVQNSWSGVSY
+180 GSGSLAQNSWSGVGY
-195 LLPRLLLAVVLAA
+195 LLPRLLLAAMLAA

-225 SLGVSLQHLRFAGLG
+225 SLGVSLKHLRFAGLG
-240 LAVFVTACVVSVV
+240 LAVFITACVVSVV

-262 APALVRLLGVRKL
+262 APAMVRLLGVRKL
-275 ALRLLWAPLLGALL
+275 AQRLLWAPILGALL
-289 LAATDLLLQSLSR
+289 LAATDLLLQTLSR
-302 SGSVLIP
+302 FWPVLIP

-324 LIPRLGIKS
+324 LIPRLGIKQS
-333 GTPKANAA
+333 APKANSS
-341 LLVARHPAPARL
+341 LLLARHPAPTRL
-353 VGLMLMGLV
+353 VGLMVLGLAA
-362 VAVMASLLFGQGI
+362 AVIASLLFGQGMG
-375 DGWHWPSWL
+375 GWGWPSWL

-393 LPRTLAAGAAGM
+393 LPRTLAAGAAGV

-412 LLQRVSS
+412 LLQRVSN

-439 ATALLLPALP
+439 AAALLLPALP
-449 LPMMLAGGLLG
+449 LPMMLLGGLMG
-460 AFGCLLLLLLV
+460 AFACLLLLVLI
-471 NRSHGFQPERL
+471 NRRNGFQPERI
-482 LVNRSHGF
+482 
-490 QPERLLLSGIAIT
+490 LLSGIAIT

-523 LLSWMSGSTYYVTLP
+523 LLSWMSGSTYYVTQPVAL
-538 IAGGLVVLALTL
+538 ALVVLALL
-550 LAACLLLS
+550 MLAACLLVS
-558 RWLDLLPMGPAVAA
+558 RWLDLMPMGPAVAT
-572 ALGIRLNRA
+572 ALGIHLGRA
-581 QLAILL
+581 QLTILL
-587 LVAVLTASATLV
+587 LVAVLTASATMV
-599 VGPLSFVGLLA
+599 IGPLSFAGLLA
-610 PHMAKLMGLVRA
+610 PHLARLMGLVRA
-622 RWHLLGAAVSGALLM
+622 RWHLLGAAGCGALLM

>member
-1 MNQIFPSP
+1 MNQ
-9 LRLPVSLL
+9 LLPASLL
-17 LGLTL
+17 RPGL
-22 ALAGWELAGQLS
+22 ALLLLIGVLAGRDLAHQLPDVS
-34 VARWLAT
+34 WWQALFSPQLEDAR
-41 LLSPDLTDTSQAVV
+41 QAVI

-77 TLMQQVLRNPL
+77 TLLQQVLRNPL

-96 ASGAQLALMMVT
+96 ASGAQLALMVVT
-108 LFAPSWLLLGREW
+108 LFVPSWLLIGREW
-121 IAMAGGCLAMGLVF
+121 IAMAGGSLAMGLVF
-135 ALAWRHQLN
+135 ALAWRRQLN

-153 VINLYLAAISMGLLL
+153 VINLYLAAISLGLLL

-180 GSGSLVQNSWSGVSY
+180 GSGSLAQTSWSGVGY
-195 LLPRLLLAVVLAA
+195 LLPRLLVASVLAA
-208 VLVRPLAVLE
+208 LLARPLAVLE

-225 SLGVSLQHLRFAGLG
+225 SLGVSLKHLRFAGLG

-262 APALVRLLGVRKL
+262 APVMVRMLGVRRL
-275 ALRLLWAPLLGALL
+275 GLRLLWAPVLGALL
-289 LAATDLLLQSLSR
+289 LAATDLLLQSLTR
-302 SGSVLIP
+302 FWPVLIP

-324 LIPRLGIKS
+324 LIPRLTLKS
-333 GTPKANAA
+333 APRAA
-341 LLVARHPAPARL
+341 AGLVVARHPAPGRFIAL
-353 VGLMLMGLV
+353 LGMGLL
-362 VAVMASLLFGQGI
+362 VAILASLLFGQGMH
-375 DGWHWPSWL
+375 GWSWPSWL

-393 LPRTLAAGAAGM
+393 LPRTLAAGAAGV

-412 LLQRVSS
+412 LLQRVSN

-439 ATALLLPALP
+439 ATALLLPTLP
-449 LPMMLAGGLLG
+449 LPMMLVGGLVG
-460 AFGCLLLLLLV
+460 AFGCLLLLVLI
-471 NRSHGFQPERL
+471 NRKHGFQPERI
-482 LVNRSHGF
+482 
-490 QPERLLLSGIAIT
+490 LLSGIVIT

-523 LLSWMSGSTYYVTLP
+523 LLSWMSGSTYYVTQ
-538 IAGGLVVLALTL
+538 AVAWALAL
-550 LAACLLLS
+550 LALVMLGVCLLVS
-558 RWLDLLPMGPAVAA
+558 RWLDLMPMGPAVAT
-572 ALGIRLNRA
+572 ALGIRLSRA
-581 QLAILL
+581 QLIILL
-587 LVAVLTASATLV
+587 LVAVLTASATMV
-599 VGPLSFVGLLA
+599 IGPLSFAGLLA
-610 PHMAKLMGLVRA
+610 PHMARMMGLVRA
-622 RWHLLGAAVSGALLM
+622 RWHLLGAAGCGALLM
-637 VSADWIGQQILF
+637 VLADWVGQQVLF

>member
-1 MNQIFPSP
+1 MNH
-9 LRLPVSLL
+9 LLPASLL
-17 LGLTL
+17 RPGLAL
-22 ALAGWELAGQLS
+22 LLLIGVLAGWDLDHQLPDGAWWQAIFAPQLDD
-34 VARWLAT
+34 AR
-41 LLSPDLTDTSQAVV
+41 QAVI

-77 TLMQQVLRNPL
+77 TLLQQVLRNPL

-96 ASGAQLALMMVT
+96 ASGAQLALMVVT
-108 LFAPSWLLLGREW
+108 LFSPSWLLIGREW
-121 IAMAGGCLAMGLVF
+121 IAMAGGSLAMGLVF
-135 ALAWRHQLN
+135 ALAWRRQLN

-153 VINLYLAAISMGLLL
+153 VINLYLAAISLGLLL

-180 GSGSLVQNSWSGVSY
+180 GSGSLAQTSWSGTLY
-195 LLPRLLLAVVLAA
+195 LLPRLLAAAVLAA
-208 VLVRPLAVLE
+208 VLARPLAVLE

-225 SLGVSLQHLRFAGLG
+225 SLGVSLKHLRFAGLG

-262 APALVRLLGVRKL
+262 APVMVRMLGVRRL
-275 ALRLLWAPLLGALL
+275 GLRLLWAPVLGALL

-302 SGSVLIP
+302 FWPVLIP

-324 LIPRLGIKS
+324 LIPRLALKS
-333 GTPKANAA
+333 TPGAA
-341 LLVARHPAPARL
+341 AGLVVARHPAPGRFIVL
-353 VGLMLMGLV
+353 LGMGLL
-362 VAVMASLLFGQGI
+362 VAILASLLFGQGI
-375 DGWHWPSWL
+375 HGWSWPSWL

-393 LPRTLAAGAAGM
+393 LPRTLAAGAAGV

-412 LLQRVSS
+412 LLQRVSN

-449 LPMMLAGGLLG
+449 LPMMLLGGLVG
-460 AFGCLLLLLLV
+460 AFGCLLLLVLI
-471 NRSHGFQPERL
+471 NRKHGFQPERI
-482 LVNRSHGF
+482 
-490 QPERLLLSGIAIT
+490 LLSGIAIT

-518 LRVQQ
+518 PRVQQ
-523 LLSWMSGSTYYVTLP
+523 LLSWMSGSTYYVTQPVAMALS
-538 IAGGLVVLALTL
+538 VLALL
-550 LAACLLLS
+550 MLAACLLVS
-558 RWLDLLPMGPAVAA
+558 RWLDLMPMGPAVAT
-572 ALGIRLNRA
+572 ALGIRLSRA
-581 QLAILL
+581 QLIILL
-587 LVAVLTASATLV
+587 LVAVLTASATMV
-599 VGPLSFVGLLA
+599 IGPLSFAGLLA

-622 RWHLLGAAVSGALLM
+622 RWHLLGAAGCGALLM
-637 VSADWIGQQILF
+637 VLADWVGQQVLF

>member
-1 MNQIFPSP
+1 MSSSLSSP
-9 LRLPVSLL
+9 LLRPGLCLL
-17 LGLTL
+17 VLTLGLACAEL
-22 ALAGWELAGQLS
+22 SRQLPGALWWQALFSPELDD
-34 VARWLAT
+34 AR
-41 LLSPDLTDTSQAVV
+41 QAVV

-108 LFAPSWLLLGREW
+108 LLAPSWLLIGREW
-121 IAMAGGCLAMGLVF
+121 IAMAGGSLAMGLVF
-135 ALAWRHQLN
+135 ALAWRRQLN

-180 GSGSLVQNSWSGVSY
+180 GSGSLAQNSWSGVGY
-195 LLPRLLLAVVLAA
+195 LLPRLLLAAMLAA

-225 SLGVSLQHLRFAGLG
+225 SLGVSLKHLRFAGLG
-240 LAVFVTACVVSVV
+240 LAVFITACVVSVV

-262 APALVRLLGVRKL
+262 APAMVRLLGVRKL
-275 ALRLLWAPLLGALL
+275 AQRLLWAPILGALL
-289 LAATDLLLQSLSR
+289 LAATDLLLQTLSR
-302 SGSVLIP
+302 FWPVLIP

-324 LIPRLGIKS
+324 LIPRLGIKQS
-333 GTPKANAA
+333 APKANSS
-341 LLVARHPAPARL
+341 LLLARHPAPTRL
-353 VGLMLMGLV
+353 VGLMVLGLAA
-362 VAVMASLLFGQGI
+362 AVIASLLFGQGMG
-375 DGWHWPSWL
+375 GWGWPSWL

-393 LPRTLAAGAAGM
+393 LPRTLAAGAAGV

-412 LLQRVSS
+412 LLQRVSN

-439 ATALLLPALP
+439 AAALLLPALP
-449 LPMMLAGGLLG
+449 LPMMLLGGLVG
-460 AFGCLLLLLLV
+460 AFACLLLLVLI
-471 NRSHGFQPERL
+471 NRRNGFQPERI
-482 LVNRSHGF
+482 
-490 QPERLLLSGIAIT
+490 LLSGIAIT

-523 LLSWMSGSTYYVTLP
+523 LLSWMSGSTYYVTQPVAL
-538 IAGGLVVLALTL
+538 ALVVLALL
-550 LAACLLLS
+550 MLAACLLVS
-558 RWLDLLPMGPAVAA
+558 RWLDLMPMGPAVAT
-572 ALGIRLNRA
+572 ALGIRLSRA
-581 QLAILL
+581 QLTILL
-587 LVAVLTASATLV
+587 LVAVLTASATMV
-599 VGPLSFVGLLA
+599 IGPLSFAGLLA
-610 PHMAKLMGLVRA
+610 PHLARLMGLVRA
-622 RWHLLGAAVSGALLM
+622 RWHLLGAAGCGALLM

>member
-1 MNQIFPSP
+1 MSSSLSSP
-9 LRLPVSLL
+9 LLRPGLCLL
-17 LGLTL
+17 VLTLGL
-22 ALAGWELAGQLS
+22 ACAELARQLPGALWWQALFS
-34 VARWLAT
+34 PELDDAR
-41 LLSPDLTDTSQAVV
+41 QAVV

-108 LFAPSWLLLGREW
+108 LLAPSWLLIGREW
-121 IAMAGGCLAMGLVF
+121 IAMAGGSLAMGLVF
-135 ALAWRHQLN
+135 ALAWRRQLN

-180 GSGSLVQNSWSGVSY
+180 GSGSLAQNSWSGVGY
-195 LLPRLLLAVVLAA
+195 LLPRLLLAAMLAA

-225 SLGVSLQHLRFAGLG
+225 SLGVSLKHLRFAGLG
-240 LAVFVTACVVSVV
+240 LAVFITACVVSVV

-262 APALVRLLGVRKL
+262 APAMVRLLGVRKP
-275 ALRLLWAPLLGALL
+275 AQRLLWAPILGALL
-289 LAATDLLLQSLSR
+289 LAATDLLLQTLSR
-302 SGSVLIP
+302 FWPVLIP

-324 LIPRLGIKS
+324 LIPRLGIKQS
-333 GTPKANAA
+333 APKANSS
-341 LLVARHPAPARL
+341 LLLARHPAPTRL
-353 VGLMLMGLV
+353 VGLMVLGLAA
-362 VAVMASLLFGQGI
+362 AVIASLLFGQGMG
-375 DGWHWPSWL
+375 GWGWPSWL

-393 LPRTLAAGAAGM
+393 LPRTLAAGAAGV

-412 LLQRVSS
+412 LLQRVSN

-439 ATALLLPALP
+439 AAALLLPALP
-449 LPMMLAGGLLG
+449 LPMMLLGGLVG
-460 AFGCLLLLLLV
+460 AFACLLLLVLI
-471 NRSHGFQPERL
+471 NRRNGFQPERI
-482 LVNRSHGF
+482 
-490 QPERLLLSGIAIT
+490 LLSGIAIT

-523 LLSWMSGSTYYVTLP
+523 LLSWMSGSTYYVTQPVAL
-538 IAGGLVVLALTL
+538 ALVVLALL
-550 LAACLLLS
+550 MLAACLLAS
-558 RWLDLLPMGPAVAA
+558 RWLDLMPMGPAVAT
-572 ALGIRLNRA
+572 ALGIHLGRA
-581 QLAILL
+581 QLTILL
-587 LVAVLTASATLV
+587 LVAVLTASATMV
-599 VGPLSFVGLLA
+599 IGPLSFAGLLA
-610 PHMAKLMGLVRA
+610 PHLARLMGLVRA
-622 RWHLLGAAVSGALLM
+622 RWHLLGAAGCGALLM

>member
-1 MNQIFPSP
+1 MNRFVSSP
-9 LRLPVSLL
+9 LLRPGLCLL
-17 LGLTL
+17 ALTL
-22 ALAGWELAGQLS
+22 SLAGWDLAHQLPQALWWQTLFS
-34 VARWLAT
+34 PQLDDAR
-41 LLSPDLTDTSQAVV
+41 QAVI

-60 PRLAICLLAGAA
+60 PRLVVCLLAGAA

-108 LFAPSWLLLGREW
+108 LFAPSWLLIGREW
-121 IAMAGGCLAMGLVF
+121 IAMAGGSLAMGLVF
-135 ALAWRHQLN
+135 ALAWRRQLN

-180 GSGSLVQNSWSGVSY
+180 GSGSLAQNSWSGVSY
-195 LLPRLLLAVVLAA
+195 LLPRLLVAVVLAA
-208 VLVRPLAVLE
+208 LLVRPLAVLE

-225 SLGVSLQHLRFAGLG
+225 SLGVSLKQLRFAGLG
-240 LAVFVTACVVSVV
+240 LAVFITACVVSVV

-262 APALVRLLGVRKL
+262 APVMVRMLGVRQL
-275 ALRLLWAPLLGALL
+275 GLRLLWAPVLGALL
-289 LAATDLLLQSLSR
+289 LAATDLLLQSLTR
-302 SGSVLIP
+302 FWPVLIP

-324 LIPRLGIKS
+324 LIPRLSFKA
-333 GTPKANAA
+333 TPRATVG
-341 LLVARHPAPARL
+341 LVVARHPAPARFIAIL
-353 VGLMLMGLV
+353 VAGLV
-362 VAVMASLLFGQGI
+362 VVMLASLLFGQGMN
-375 DGWHWPSWL
+375 GWGWPSWF

-393 LPRTLAAGAAGM
+393 LPRALAAGAAGV

-412 LLQRVSS
+412 LLQRVSN

-439 ATALLLPALP
+439 VTALLLPALP
-449 LPMMLAGGLLG
+449 LPMMLLGGLIG
-460 AFGCLLLLLLV
+460 AFGCLLLLVLV
-471 NRSHGFQPERL
+471 NRKHGFQPERI
-482 LVNRSHGF
+482 
-490 QPERLLLSGIAIT
+490 LLSGIAIT

-523 LLSWMSGSTYYVTLP
+523 LLSWMSGSTYYVTP
-538 IAGGLVVLALTL
+538 PVAYGLTGLALL
-550 LAACLLLS
+550 MLAACLLVS
-558 RWLDLLPMGPAVAA
+558 RWLDLMPMGPAVAT

-581 QLAILL
+581 QLIILL
-587 LVAVLTASATLV
+587 LVAVLTASATMV
-599 VGPLSFVGLLA
+599 IGPLSFAGLLA

-622 RWHLLGAAVSGALLM
+622 RWHLLGAAGCGALLM
-637 VSADWIGQQILF
+637 VLADWVGQQILF

>member
-1 MNQIFPSP
+1 MSSSLSSP
-9 LRLPVSLL
+9 LLRPGLCLL
-17 LGLTL
+17 VLTLGLACAEL
-22 ALAGWELAGQLS
+22 SRQLPGALWWQALFSPELDD
-34 VARWLAT
+34 AR
-41 LLSPDLTDTSQAVV
+41 QAVV

-108 LFAPSWLLLGREW
+108 LLAPSWLLIGREW
-121 IAMAGGCLAMGLVF
+121 IAMAGGSLAMGLVF
-135 ALAWRHQLN
+135 ALAWRRQLN

-180 GSGSLVQNSWSGVSY
+180 GSGSLAQNSWSGVGY
-195 LLPRLLLAVVLAA
+195 LLPRLLLAAMLAA

-225 SLGVSLQHLRFAGLG
+225 SLGVSLKHLRFAGLG
-240 LAVFVTACVVSVV
+240 LAVFITACVVSVV

-262 APALVRLLGVRKL
+262 APAMVRLLGVRKL
-275 ALRLLWAPLLGALL
+275 AQRLLWAPILGALL
-289 LAATDLLLQSLSR
+289 LAATDLLLQTLSR
-302 SGSVLIP
+302 FWPVLIP
-309 TGAMTALLG
+309 TGAMTVLLG

-324 LIPRLGIKS
+324 LIPRLGIKQS
-333 GTPKANAA
+333 APKANSS
-341 LLVARHPAPARL
+341 LQLARHPAPTRL
-353 VGLMLMGLV
+353 VGLMVLGLAA
-362 VAVMASLLFGQGI
+362 AVIASLLFGQGMG
-375 DGWHWPSWL
+375 GWGWPSWL
-384 RWQAQLEWR
+384 RWQVQLEWR
-393 LPRTLAAGAAGM
+393 LPRTLAAGAAGV
-405 LLALAGT
+405 LLPLAGT
-412 LLQRVSS
+412 LLQRVSN

-439 ATALLLPALP
+439 AAALLLPALP
-449 LPMMLAGGLLG
+449 LPMMLLGGLVG
-460 AFGCLLLLLLV
+460 AFACLLLLVLI
-471 NRSHGFQPERL
+471 NRRNGFQPERI
-482 LVNRSHGF
+482 
-490 QPERLLLSGIAIT
+490 LLSGIAIT

-523 LLSWMSGSTYYVTLP
+523 LLSWMSGSTYYVTQPVAL
-538 IAGGLVVLALTL
+538 ALVVLALL
-550 LAACLLLS
+550 MLAACLLVS
-558 RWLDLLPMGPAVAA
+558 RWLDLMPMGPAVAT
-572 ALGIRLNRA
+572 ALGIRLSRA
-581 QLAILL
+581 QLTILL
-587 LVAVLTASATLV
+587 LVAVLTASATMV
-599 VGPLSFVGLLA
+599 IGPLSFAGLLA
-610 PHMAKLMGLVRA
+610 PHLARLMGLVRA
-622 RWHLLGAAVSGALLM
+622 RWHLLGAAGCGALLM

>member
-1 MNQIFPSP
+1 MSSSLSSP
-9 LRLPVSLL
+9 LLRPGLCLL
-17 LGLTL
+17 VLTLGLACT
-22 ALAGWELAGQLS
+22 ELARQLPGALWWQALFS
-34 VARWLAT
+34 PELDDAR
-41 LLSPDLTDTSQAVV
+41 QAVV

-108 LFAPSWLLLGREW
+108 LLAPSWLLIGREW
-121 IAMAGGCLAMGLVF
+121 IAMAGGSLAMGLVF
-135 ALAWRHQLN
+135 ALAWRRQLN

-180 GSGSLVQNSWSGVSY
+180 GSGSLAQNSWSGVGY
-195 LLPRLLLAVVLAA
+195 LLPRLLLAAMLAA

-225 SLGVSLQHLRFAGLG
+225 SLGVSLKHLRFAGLG
-240 LAVFVTACVVSVV
+240 LAVFITACVVSVV

-262 APALVRLLGVRKL
+262 APAMVRLLGVRKL
-275 ALRLLWAPLLGALL
+275 AQRLLWAPILGALL
-289 LAATDLLLQSLSR
+289 LAATDLLLQTLSR
-302 SGSVLIP
+302 FWPVLIP

-324 LIPRLGIKS
+324 LIPRLGIKQS
-333 GTPKANAA
+333 APKANSS
-341 LLVARHPAPARL
+341 LQLARHPAPTRL
-353 VGLMLMGLV
+353 VGLMVLGLAA
-362 VAVMASLLFGQGI
+362 AVIASLLFGQGMG
-375 DGWHWPSWL
+375 GWGWPSWL

-393 LPRTLAAGAAGM
+393 LPRTLAAGAAGV

-412 LLQRVSS
+412 LLQRVSN

-439 ATALLLPALP
+439 AAALLLPALP
-449 LPMMLAGGLLG
+449 LPMMLLGGLVG
-460 AFGCLLLLLLV
+460 AFACLLLLVLI
-471 NRSHGFQPERL
+471 NRRNGFQPERI
-482 LVNRSHGF
+482 
-490 QPERLLLSGIAIT
+490 LLSGIAIT

-523 LLSWMSGSTYYVTLP
+523 LLSWMSGSTYYVTQPVAL
-538 IAGGLVVLALTL
+538 ALVVLALL
-550 LAACLLLS
+550 MLAACLLAS
-558 RWLDLLPMGPAVAA
+558 RWLDLMPMGPAVAT
-572 ALGIRLNRA
+572 ALGIHLGRA
-581 QLAILL
+581 QLTILL
-587 LVAVLTASATLV
+587 LVAVLTASATMV
-599 VGPLSFVGLLA
+599 IGPLSFAGLLA
-610 PHMAKLMGLVRA
+610 PHLARLMGLVRA
-622 RWHLLGAAVSGALLM
+622 RWHLLGAAGCGALLM

>member
-1 MNQIFPSP
+1 MKHLFPSP
-9 LRLPVSLL
+9 LQRPTLIL

-22 ALAGWELAGQLS
+22 SLACWELARQLPGVLWWQTLFS
-34 VARWLAT
+34 PNLDDAR
-41 LLSPDLTDTSQAVV
+41 QAVV

-60 PRLAICLLAGAA
+60 PRLTVTLLAGAA

-121 IAMAGGCLAMGLVF
+121 IAMAGGSLAMALVF
-135 ALAWRHQLN
+135 ALAWRRQLN
-144 PVVIVFAGL
+144 PIVIVFAGL
-153 VINLYLAAISMGLLL
+153 VVNLYLAAISMGLLL

-180 GSGSLVQNSWSGVSY
+180 GSGSLAQNSWSGVHY
-195 LLPRLLLAVVLAA
+195 LLPRLLVAGGLAA
-208 VLVRPLAVLE
+208 ALVRPLAVLE

-225 SLGVSLQHLRFAGLG
+225 SLGVSLQHLRLAGLG
-240 LAVFVTACVVSVV
+240 LAVFVSACVVGVV

-262 APALVRLLGVRKL
+262 APAMVRLLGIRQL
-275 ALRLLWAPLLGALL
+275 GQRLLWAPVLGALL
-289 LAATDLLLQSLSR
+289 LAATDLLLQSVSR
-302 SGSVLIP
+302 FWPMLIP

-324 LIPRLGIKS
+324 LIPRLSLKS
-333 GTPKANAA
+333 GTPKVSAG
-341 LLVARHPAPARL
+341 LLVARHPAPTRL
-353 VGLMLMGLV
+353 ITLLLLGLGL
-362 VAVMASLLFGQGI
+362 AIIGSLLFGQGMH
-375 DGWHWPSWL
+375 GWSWPSWL

-393 LPRTLAAGAAGM
+393 LPRTLAAGAAGV

-412 LLQRVSS
+412 LLQRVSN
-419 NPMASPE
+419 NPMASPD

-449 LPMMLAGGLLG
+449 LPMMLLGGLIG
-460 AFGCLLLLLLV
+460 AFGCLLLLVLV
-471 NRSHGFQPERL
+471 NRKHGFQPERI
-482 LVNRSHGF
+482 
-490 QPERLLLSGIAIT
+490 LLSGIAIT

-518 LRVQQ
+518 MRVQQ

-538 IAGGLVVLALTL
+538 VAYGLVVLAVLM
-550 LAACLLLS
+550 LAACLLIS
-558 RWLDLLPMGPAVAA
+558 RWLDLLPMGPALAT

-622 RWHLLGAAVSGALLM
+622 RWHLLGAAASGALLM

-649 PQEVPVGLVSTL
+649 PQDVPVGLVSTL

>member
-1 MNQIFPSP
+1 MKHLFPSP
-9 LRLPVSLL
+9 LQRPTLIL

-22 ALAGWELAGQLS
+22 SLACWELARQVPGALWWQTLFAPNLDD
-34 VARWLAT
+34 AR
-41 LLSPDLTDTSQAVV
+41 QAVV

-60 PRLAICLLAGAA
+60 SRLTVTLLAGAA

-121 IAMAGGCLAMGLVF
+121 IAMAGGSLAMALVF
-135 ALAWRHQLN
+135 ALSWRRQLN

-180 GSGSLVQNSWSGVSY
+180 GSGSLAQNSWNGVSY
-195 LLPRLLLAVVLAA
+195 LLPRLLVAGGLAA
-208 VLVRPLAVLE
+208 ALVRPLAVLE

-225 SLGVSLQHLRFAGLG
+225 SLGISLQHLRLAGLG

-262 APALVRLLGVRKL
+262 APAMVRLLGIRQL
-275 ALRLLWAPLLGALL
+275 GQRLLWAPVLGALL
-289 LAATDLLLQSLSR
+289 LAATDLLLQSVSR
-302 SGSVLIP
+302 FWPMLIP

-324 LIPRLGIKS
+324 LIPRLSLKS
-333 GTPKANAA
+333 GTPKASTG
-341 LLVARHPAPARL
+341 LLVARHPAPTRL
-353 VGLMLMGLV
+353 ITLLLLGLGL
-362 VAVMASLLFGQGI
+362 AIIGSLLFGQGMH
-375 DGWHWPSWL
+375 GWSWPSWL

-393 LPRTLAAGAAGM
+393 LPRTLAAGAAGI

-412 LLQRVSS
+412 LLQRVSN

-449 LPMMLAGGLLG
+449 LPMMLLGGLIG
-460 AFGCLLLLLLV
+460 AFGCLLLLVLV
-471 NRSHGFQPERL
+471 NRKHGFQPERI
-482 LVNRSHGF
+482 
-490 QPERLLLSGIAIT
+490 LLSGIAIT

-518 LRVQQ
+518 MRVQQ

-538 IAGGLVVLALTL
+538 VAYGLVALAVLM
-550 LAACLLLS
+550 LAACLLIS
-558 RWLDLLPMGPAVAA
+558 RWLDLLPMGPALAT

-622 RWHLLGAAVSGALLM
+622 RWHLLGAAASGALLM

-649 PQEVPVGLVSTL
+649 PQDVPVGLVSTL

>member
-1 MNQIFPSP
+1 MSSSLSSP
-9 LRLPVSLL
+9 LLRPGLCLL
-17 LGLTL
+17 VLTLGL
-22 ALAGWELAGQLS
+22 ACAELARQLPGALWWQALFS
-34 VARWLAT
+34 PELDDAR
-41 LLSPDLTDTSQAVV
+41 QAVV

-108 LFAPSWLLLGREW
+108 LLAPSWLLIGREW
-121 IAMAGGCLAMGLVF
+121 IAMAGGSLAMGLVF
-135 ALAWRHQLN
+135 ALAWRRQLN

-180 GSGSLVQNSWSGVSY
+180 GSGSLAQNSWSGVGY
-195 LLPRLLLAVVLAA
+195 LLPRLLLAAMLAA

-225 SLGVSLQHLRFAGLG
+225 SLGVSLKHLRFAGLG
-240 LAVFVTACVVSVV
+240 LAVFITACVVSVV

-262 APALVRLLGVRKL
+262 APAMVRLLGVRKL
-275 ALRLLWAPLLGALL
+275 AQWLLWAPILGALL
-289 LAATDLLLQSLSR
+289 LAATDLLLQTLSR
-302 SGSVLIP
+302 FWPVLIP

-324 LIPRLGIKS
+324 LIPRLGIKQS
-333 GTPKANAA
+333 APKANSS
-341 LLVARHPAPARL
+341 LLLARHPAPTRL
-353 VGLMLMGLV
+353 VGLMVLGLAA
-362 VAVMASLLFGQGI
+362 AVIASLLFGQGMG
-375 DGWHWPSWL
+375 GWGWPSWL

-393 LPRTLAAGAAGM
+393 LPRTLAAGAAGV

-412 LLQRVSS
+412 LLQRVSN

-439 ATALLLPALP
+439 AAALLLPALP
-449 LPMMLAGGLLG
+449 LPMMLLGGLVG
-460 AFGCLLLLLLV
+460 AFACLLLLVLI
-471 NRSHGFQPERL
+471 NRRNGFQPERI
-482 LVNRSHGF
+482 
-490 QPERLLLSGIAIT
+490 LLSGIAIT

-523 LLSWMSGSTYYVTLP
+523 LLSWMSGSTYYVTQPVAL
-538 IAGGLVVLALTL
+538 ALVVLALL
-550 LAACLLLS
+550 MLAACLLVS
-558 RWLDLLPMGPAVAA
+558 RWLDLMPMGPAVAT
-572 ALGIRLNRA
+572 ALGIHLGRA
-581 QLAILL
+581 QLTILL
-587 LVAVLTASATLV
+587 LVAVLTASATMV
-599 VGPLSFVGLLA
+599 IGPLSFAGLLA
-610 PHMAKLMGLVRA
+610 PHLARLMGLVRA
-622 RWHLLGAAVSGALLM
+622 RWHLLGAAGCGALLM

>member
-1 MNQIFPSP
+1 MKRLLTLP
-9 LRLPVSLL
+9 LLRPVSIL

-22 ALAGWELAGQLS
+22 SLAYWELSRQLPGALWWQS
-34 VARWLAT
+34 LFAPNLNDV
-41 LLSPDLTDTSQAVV
+41 SQAVV

-60 PRLAICLLAGAA
+60 SRLVVTLLAGAA

-121 IAMAGGCLAMGLVF
+121 IAMAGGSLAMVLVF
-135 ALAWRHQLN
+135 ALAWRRQLN

-195 LLPRLLLAVVLAA
+195 LLPRLLAAAALAA
-208 VLVRPLAVLE
+208 LLVRPLAVLE

-225 SLGVSLQHLRFAGLG
+225 SLGVSLQHLRLAGLG

-262 APALVRLLGVRKL
+262 APAMVRLLGIRQL
-275 ALRLLWAPLLGALL
+275 GQRLLWSPILGALL

-302 SGSVLIP
+302 FWPVLIP

-333 GTPKANAA
+333 GAPKANAG

-353 VGLMLMGLV
+353 IGLLLVGLLLAV
-362 VAVMASLLFGQGI
+362 VASLLVGQGMA
-375 DGWHWPSWL
+375 GWSWPSWL

-393 LPRTLAAGAAGM
+393 LPRTLAAGAAGV

-412 LLQRVSS
+412 LLQRVSN

-439 ATALLLPALP
+439 VTALLLPALP
-449 LPMMLAGGLLG
+449 LPLMLSGGLLG
-460 AFGCLLLLLLV
+460 AFGCLLLLVVV
-471 NRSHGFQPERL
+471 NRKQGFQPERI
-482 LVNRSHGF
+482 
-490 QPERLLLSGIAIT
+490 LLSGIAIT

-518 LRVQQ
+518 MRVQQ

-538 IAGGLVVLALTL
+538 VAYGLVGLALL
-550 LAACLLLS
+550 MLSACLLVS
-558 RWLDLLPMGPAVAA
+558 RWLDLLPMGAAVAT

-622 RWHLLGAAVSGALLM
+622 RWHLLGAAASGALLM
-637 VSADWIGQQILF
+637 VSADWVGQQILF

>member
-1 MNQIFPSP
+1 MKHIFPSP
-9 LRLPVSLL
+9 LLRPALIL

-22 ALAGWELAGQLS
+22 SLVCWELARQLPG
-34 VARWLAT
+34 VFWWQTLFAPNLDDAR
-41 LLSPDLTDTSQAVV
+41 QAVV

-60 PRLAICLLAGAA
+60 PRLTVTLLAGAA

-121 IAMAGGCLAMGLVF
+121 IAMAGGSLAMALVF
-135 ALAWRHQLN
+135 ALAWRRQLN

-180 GSGSLVQNSWSGVSY
+180 GSGSLAQNSWSGVHY
-195 LLPRLLLAVVLAA
+195 LLPRLLVAGGLAA
-208 VLVRPLAVLE
+208 ALVRPLAVLE

-225 SLGVSLQHLRFAGLG
+225 SLGVSLQHLRLAGLG

-262 APALVRLLGVRKL
+262 APAMVRLLGIRQL
-275 ALRLLWAPLLGALL
+275 GQRLLWAPVLGALL
-289 LAATDLLLQSLSR
+289 LAATDLLLQSVSR
-302 SGSVLIP
+302 FWPMLIP

-324 LIPRLGIKS
+324 LIPRLSLKS
-333 GTPKANAA
+333 GTPKASAG
-341 LLVARHPAPARL
+341 LLVARHPAPTRL
-353 VGLMLMGLV
+353 ITLLLLGLGL
-362 VAVMASLLFGQGI
+362 AIIGSLLFGQGMH
-375 DGWHWPSWL
+375 GWSWPSWL
-384 RWQAQLEWR
+384 RWEAQLEWR
-393 LPRTLAAGAAGM
+393 LPRTLAAGAAGV

-412 LLQRVSS
+412 LLQRVSN

-449 LPMMLAGGLLG
+449 LPMMLLGGLIG
-460 AFGCLLLLLLV
+460 AFGCLLLLVLV
-471 NRSHGFQPERL
+471 NRKHGFQPERI
-482 LVNRSHGF
+482 
-490 QPERLLLSGIAIT
+490 LLSGIAIT

-518 LRVQQ
+518 MRVQQ

-538 IAGGLVVLALTL
+538 VAYGLVALAVLM
-550 LAACLLLS
+550 LAACLLIS
-558 RWLDLLPMGPAVAA
+558 RWLDLLPMGPALAT

-622 RWHLLGAAVSGALLM
+622 RWHLLGAAASGSLLM

-649 PQEVPVGLVSTL
+649 PQDVPVGLVSTL

>member
-1 MNQIFPSP
+1 MSSSLSSP
-9 LRLPVSLL
+9 LLRPGLCLL
-17 LGLTL
+17 VLTLGL
-22 ALAGWELAGQLS
+22 ACAELARQLPGALWWQALFS
-34 VARWLAT
+34 PELDDAR
-41 LLSPDLTDTSQAVV
+41 QAVV

-108 LFAPSWLLLGREW
+108 LLAPSWLLIGREW
-121 IAMAGGCLAMGLVF
+121 IAMAGGSLAMGLVF
-135 ALAWRHQLN
+135 ALAWRRQLN

-180 GSGSLVQNSWSGVSY
+180 GSGSLAQNSWSGVGY
-195 LLPRLLLAVVLAA
+195 LLPRLLLAAMLAV

-225 SLGVSLQHLRFAGLG
+225 SLGVSLKHLRLAGLG
-240 LAVFVTACVVSVV
+240 LAVFITACVVSVV

-262 APALVRLLGVRKL
+262 APAMVRLLGVRKL
-275 ALRLLWAPLLGALL
+275 AQRLLWAPILGALL
-289 LAATDLLLQSLSR
+289 LAATDLLLQTLSR
-302 SGSVLIP
+302 FWPVLIP

-324 LIPRLGIKS
+324 LIPRLGIKQS
-333 GTPKANAA
+333 APKANSS
-341 LLVARHPAPARL
+341 LQLARHPAPTRL
-353 VGLMLMGLV
+353 VGLMVLGLAA
-362 VAVMASLLFGQGI
+362 AVIASLLFGQGMG
-375 DGWHWPSWL
+375 GWGWPSWL

-393 LPRTLAAGAAGM
+393 LPRTLAAGAAGV

-412 LLQRVSS
+412 LLQRVSN

-439 ATALLLPALP
+439 AAALLLPALP
-449 LPMMLAGGLLG
+449 LPMMLLGGLVG
-460 AFGCLLLLLLV
+460 AFACLLLLVLV
-471 NRSHGFQPERL
+471 NRRNGFQPERI
-482 LVNRSHGF
+482 
-490 QPERLLLSGIAIT
+490 LLSGIAIT

-523 LLSWMSGSTYYVTLP
+523 LLSWMSGSTYYVTQPVAL
-538 IAGGLVVLALTL
+538 ALVVLALL
-550 LAACLLLS
+550 MLAACLLVS
-558 RWLDLLPMGPAVAA
+558 RWLDLMPMGPAVAT
-572 ALGIRLNRA
+572 ALGIHLGRA
-581 QLAILL
+581 QLTILL
-587 LVAVLTASATLV
+587 LVAVLTASATMV
-599 VGPLSFVGLLA
+599 IGPLSFAGLLA
-610 PHMAKLMGLVRA
+610 PHLARLMGLVRA
-622 RWHLLGAAVSGALLM
+622 RWHLLGAAGCGALLM

>member
-1 MNQIFPSP
+1 MSFSLSSP
-9 LRLPVSLL
+9 LLRPGLCLL
-17 LGLTL
+17 VLTLGL
-22 ALAGWELAGQLS
+22 ACAELARQLPGALWWQALFS
-34 VARWLAT
+34 PELDDAR
-41 LLSPDLTDTSQAVV
+41 QAVV

-108 LFAPSWLLLGREW
+108 LLAPSWLLIGREW
-121 IAMAGGCLAMGLVF
+121 IAMAGGSLAMGLVF
-135 ALAWRHQLN
+135 ALAWRRQLN

-180 GSGSLVQNSWSGVSY
+180 GSGSLAQNSWSGVGY
-195 LLPRLLLAVVLAA
+195 LLPRLLLAAMLVV

-225 SLGVSLQHLRFAGLG
+225 SLGVSLKHLRFAGLG
-240 LAVFVTACVVSVV
+240 LAVFITACVVSVV

-262 APALVRLLGVRKL
+262 APAMVRLLGVRKL
-275 ALRLLWAPLLGALL
+275 AQRLLWAPILGALL
-289 LAATDLLLQSLSR
+289 LAATDLLLQTLSR
-302 SGSVLIP
+302 FWPVLIP

-324 LIPRLGIKS
+324 LIPRLGIKQS
-333 GTPKANAA
+333 APKANSS
-341 LLVARHPAPARL
+341 LLLARHPAPTRL
-353 VGLMLMGLV
+353 VGLMVLGLAA
-362 VAVMASLLFGQGI
+362 AVIASLLFGQGMG
-375 DGWHWPSWL
+375 GWGWPSWL

-393 LPRTLAAGAAGM
+393 LPRTLAAGASGV

-412 LLQRVSS
+412 LLQRVSN

-439 ATALLLPALP
+439 AAALLLPALP
-449 LPMMLAGGLLG
+449 LPMMLLGGLMG
-460 AFGCLLLLLLV
+460 AFACLLLLVLI
-471 NRSHGFQPERL
+471 NRRNGFQPERI
-482 LVNRSHGF
+482 
-490 QPERLLLSGIAIT
+490 LLSGIAIT

-523 LLSWMSGSTYYVTLP
+523 LLSWMSGSTYYVTQPVAL
-538 IAGGLVVLALTL
+538 ALVVLALL
-550 LAACLLLS
+550 MLAACLLVS
-558 RWLDLLPMGPAVAA
+558 RWLDLMPMGPSVAT
-572 ALGIRLNRA
+572 ALGIHLGRA
-581 QLAILL
+581 QLTILL
-587 LVAVLTASATLV
+587 LVAVLTASATMV
-599 VGPLSFVGLLA
+599 IGPLSFAGLLA
-610 PHMAKLMGLVRA
+610 PHLARLMGLVRA
-622 RWHLLGAAVSGALLM
+622 RWHLLGAAGCGALLM

>member
-1 MNQIFPSP
+1 MKHIFPSP
-9 LRLPVSLL
+9 LQRPTLIL

-22 ALAGWELAGQLS
+22 SLACWELARQLPS
-34 VARWLAT
+34 VFWWQTLFAPNLDDAR
-41 LLSPDLTDTSQAVV
+41 QAVV

-60 PRLAICLLAGAA
+60 PRLTVTLLAGAA

-121 IAMAGGCLAMGLVF
+121 IAMAGGSLAMALVF
-135 ALAWRHQLN
+135 ALAWRRQLN

-180 GSGSLVQNSWSGVSY
+180 GSGSLAQNSWSGVHY
-195 LLPRLLLAVVLAA
+195 LLPRLLVAGGLAA
-208 VLVRPLAVLE
+208 ALVRPLAVLE

-225 SLGVSLQHLRFAGLG
+225 SLGVSLQHLRLTGLG

-262 APALVRLLGVRKL
+262 APAMVRLLGIRQL
-275 ALRLLWAPLLGALL
+275 GQRLLWAPVLGALL
-289 LAATDLLLQSLSR
+289 LAATDLLLQSVSR
-302 SGSVLIP
+302 FWPMLIP

-324 LIPRLGIKS
+324 LIPRLSLKS
-333 GTPKANAA
+333 GTPKASAG
-341 LLVARHPAPARL
+341 LLVARHPAPTRL
-353 VGLMLMGLV
+353 ITLLLLGLGL
-362 VAVMASLLFGQGI
+362 AIIGSLLFGQGMH
-375 DGWHWPSWL
+375 GWSWPSWL

-393 LPRTLAAGAAGM
+393 LPRTLAAGAAGV

-412 LLQRVSS
+412 LLQRVSN

-449 LPMMLAGGLLG
+449 LPMMLLGGLIG
-460 AFGCLLLLLLV
+460 AFGCLLLLVLV
-471 NRSHGFQPERL
+471 NRKHGFQPERI
-482 LVNRSHGF
+482 
-490 QPERLLLSGIAIT
+490 LLSGIAIT

-518 LRVQQ
+518 MRVQQ

-538 IAGGLVVLALTL
+538 VAYGLVVLAVLM
-550 LAACLLLS
+550 LAACLLIS
-558 RWLDLLPMGPAVAA
+558 RWLDLLPMGPALAT

-622 RWHLLGAAVSGALLM
+622 RWHLLGAAASGALLM

-649 PQEVPVGLVSTL
+649 PQDVPVGLVSTL

>member
-1 MNQIFPSP
+1 
-9 LRLPVSLL
+9 LVLT
-17 LGLTL
+17 LGL
-22 ALAGWELAGQLS
+22 ACAELARQLPGALWWQALFS
-34 VARWLAT
+34 PELDDAR
-41 LLSPDLTDTSQAVV
+41 QAVV

-108 LFAPSWLLLGREW
+108 LLAPSWLLIGREW
-121 IAMAGGCLAMGLVF
+121 IAMAGGSLAMGLVF
-135 ALAWRHQLN
+135 ALAWRRQLN

-180 GSGSLVQNSWSGVSY
+180 GSGSLAQNSWSGVGY
-195 LLPRLLLAVVLAA
+195 LLPRLLLAAMLAV

-225 SLGVSLQHLRFAGLG
+225 SLGVSLKHLRLAGLG

-262 APALVRLLGVRKL
+262 APAMVRLLGVRKL
-275 ALRLLWAPLLGALL
+275 AQRLLWALILGALL
-289 LAATDLLLQSLSR
+289 LAATDLLLQTLSR
-302 SGSVLIP
+302 FWPVLIP

-324 LIPRLGIKS
+324 LIPRLGIKQS
-333 GTPKANAA
+333 APKANSS
-341 LLVARHPAPARL
+341 LQLARHPAPTRL
-353 VGLMLMGLV
+353 VGLMVLGLAA
-362 VAVMASLLFGQGI
+362 AVIASLLFGQGMG
-375 DGWHWPSWL
+375 GWGWPSWL

-393 LPRTLAAGAAGM
+393 LPRTLAAGAAGV

-412 LLQRVSS
+412 LLQRVSN

-439 ATALLLPALP
+439 AAALLLPALP
-449 LPMMLAGGLLG
+449 LPMLLLGGLVG
-460 AFGCLLLLLLV
+460 AFACLLLLVLI
-471 NRSHGFQPERL
+471 NRRNGFQPERI
-482 LVNRSHGF
+482 
-490 QPERLLLSGIAIT
+490 LLSGIAIT

-523 LLSWMSGSTYYVTLP
+523 LLSWMSGSTYYVTQPVAL
-538 IAGGLVVLALTL
+538 ALVVLALL
-550 LAACLLLS
+550 MLAACLLVS
-558 RWLDLLPMGPAVAA
+558 RWLDLMPMGPAVAT
-572 ALGIRLNRA
+572 ALGIHLGRA
-581 QLAILL
+581 QLTILL
-587 LVAVLTASATLV
+587 LVAVLTASATMV
-599 VGPLSFVGLLA
+599 IGPLSFAGLLA
-610 PHMAKLMGLVRA
+610 PHLARLMGLVRA
-622 RWHLLGAAVSGALLM
+622 RWHLLGAAGCGALLM

>member
-1 MNQIFPSP
+1 MSSSLSSP
-9 LRLPVSLL
+9 LLRPGLCLL
-17 LGLTL
+17 VLTLGL
-22 ALAGWELAGQLS
+22 ACAELARQLPGALWWQALFS
-34 VARWLAT
+34 PELDDAR
-41 LLSPDLTDTSQAVV
+41 QAVV

-108 LFAPSWLLLGREW
+108 LLAPSWLLIGREW
-121 IAMAGGCLAMGLVF
+121 IAMAGESRAMGLVF
-135 ALAWRHQLN
+135 ALAWRGQLN

-180 GSGSLVQNSWSGVSY
+180 GSGSLAQNSWIGVGY
-195 LLPRLLLAVVLAA
+195 LLPRLLLAAMLAA

-225 SLGVSLQHLRFAGLG
+225 SLGVSLKHLRFAGLG
-240 LAVFVTACVVSVV
+240 HAVFITACVVSVV

-262 APALVRLLGVRKL
+262 APAMVRLLGVRKL
-275 ALRLLWAPLLGALL
+275 AQRLLWAPILGALL
-289 LAATDLLLQSLSR
+289 LAATDLLLQTLSR
-302 SGSVLIP
+302 FWPVLIP

-324 LIPRLGIKS
+324 LIPRLGIKQS
-333 GTPKANAA
+333 APKANSS
-341 LLVARHPAPARL
+341 LQLARHPAPTRL
-353 VGLMLMGLV
+353 VGLMVLGLAA
-362 VAVMASLLFGQGI
+362 AVIASLLFGQGMG
-375 DGWHWPSWL
+375 GWGWPSWL
-384 RWQAQLEWR
+384 RWQVQLEWR
-393 LPRTLAAGAAGM
+393 LPRTLAAGAAGV

-412 LLQRVSS
+412 LLQRVSN

-439 ATALLLPALP
+439 AAALLLPALP
-449 LPMMLAGGLLG
+449 LPMMLLGGLVG
-460 AFGCLLLLLLV
+460 AFACLLLLVLI
-471 NRSHGFQPERL
+471 NRRNGFQPERI
-482 LVNRSHGF
+482 
-490 QPERLLLSGIAIT
+490 LLSGIAIT

-518 LRVQQ
+518 LRVPE
-523 LLSWMSGSTYYVTLP
+523 LLSWMSGSTYYVTQPVAL
-538 IAGGLVVLALTL
+538 ALVVLALL
-550 LAACLLLS
+550 MLAACLLVS
-558 RWLDLLPMGPAVAA
+558 RWLDLMPMGPAVAT
-572 ALGIRLNRA
+572 ALGIHLGRA
-581 QLAILL
+581 QLTILL
-587 LVAVLTASATLV
+587 LVAVLTASATMV
-599 VGPLSFVGLLA
+599 IGPLSFAGLLA
-610 PHMAKLMGLVRA
+610 PHLARLMGLVRA
-622 RWHLLGAAVSGALLM
+622 RWHLLGAAGCGALLM

-661 LGGAYFMW
+661 VGGAYFMW
-669 CLRRL
+669 CPRRL

>member
-1 MNQIFPSP
+1 MSSSLSSP
-9 LRLPVSLL
+9 LLRPGLCLL
-17 LGLTL
+17 VLTLGL
-22 ALAGWELAGQLS
+22 ACAELARQLPGALWWQALFS
-34 VARWLAT
+34 PELDDAR
-41 LLSPDLTDTSQAVV
+41 QAVV

-108 LFAPSWLLLGREW
+108 LLAPSWLLIGREW
-121 IAMAGGCLAMGLVF
+121 IAMAGGSLAMGLVF
-135 ALAWRHQLN
+135 ALAWRRQLN

-180 GSGSLVQNSWSGVSY
+180 GSGSLAQNSWSGVGY
-195 LLPRLLLAVVLAA
+195 LLPRLLLAAMLAA

-225 SLGVSLQHLRFAGLG
+225 SLGVSLKHLRFAGLG
-240 LAVFVTACVVSVV
+240 LAVFITACVVSVV

-262 APALVRLLGVRKL
+262 APAMVRLLGVRKL
-275 ALRLLWAPLLGALL
+275 AQRLLWAPILGALL
-289 LAATDLLLQSLSR
+289 LAATDLLLQTLSR
-302 SGSVLIP
+302 FWPVLIP

-324 LIPRLGIKS
+324 LIPRLGIKQS
-333 GTPKANAA
+333 APKANSS
-341 LLVARHPAPARL
+341 LQLARHPAPTRL
-353 VGLMLMGLV
+353 VGLMVLGLAA
-362 VAVMASLLFGQGI
+362 AVIASLLFGQGMG
-375 DGWHWPSWL
+375 GWHWSSWL

-393 LPRTLAAGAAGM
+393 LPRTLAAGAAGV

-412 LLQRVSS
+412 LLQRVSN

-439 ATALLLPALP
+439 AAALLLPALP
-449 LPMMLAGGLLG
+449 LPMMLLGGLVG
-460 AFGCLLLLLLV
+460 AFACLLLLVLI
-471 NRSHGFQPERL
+471 NRRNGFQPERI
-482 LVNRSHGF
+482 
-490 QPERLLLSGIAIT
+490 LLSGIAIT

-523 LLSWMSGSTYYVTLP
+523 LLSWMSGSTYYVTQPVAL
-538 IAGGLVVLALTL
+538 ALVVLALL
-550 LAACLLLS
+550 MLAACLLVS
-558 RWLDLLPMGPAVAA
+558 RWLDLMPMGPAVAT
-572 ALGIRLNRA
+572 ALGIHLGRA
-581 QLAILL
+581 QLTILL
-587 LVAVLTASATLV
+587 LVAVLTASATMV
-599 VGPLSFVGLLA
+599 IGPLSFAGLLA
-610 PHMAKLMGLVRA
+610 PHLARLMGLVRA
-622 RWHLLGAAVSGALLM
+622 RWHLLGAAGCGALLM

>member
-1 MNQIFPSP
+1 MKHIFPSP
-9 LRLPVSLL
+9 LLRPTLIL

-22 ALAGWELAGQLS
+22 SLACWELARQLPGALWWQTLFAPNLDD
-34 VARWLAT
+34 AR
-41 LLSPDLTDTSQAVV
+41 QAVV

-60 PRLAICLLAGAA
+60 PRLTVTLLAGAA

-121 IAMAGGCLAMGLVF
+121 IAMAGGSLAMALVF
-135 ALAWRHQLN
+135 ALAWRRQLN

-180 GSGSLVQNSWSGVSY
+180 GSGSLAQNSWSGVHY
-195 LLPRLLLAVVLAA
+195 LLPRLLVAGGLAA
-208 VLVRPLAVLE
+208 ALVRPLAVLE

-225 SLGVSLQHLRFAGLG
+225 SLGVSLQHLRLAGLG

-262 APALVRLLGVRKL
+262 APAMVRLLGIRQL
-275 ALRLLWAPLLGALL
+275 GQRLLWAPVLGALL
-289 LAATDLLLQSLSR
+289 LAATDLLLQSVSR
-302 SGSVLIP
+302 FWPMLIP

-324 LIPRLGIKS
+324 LIPRLSLKS
-333 GTPKANAA
+333 GTPKASTG
-341 LLVARHPAPARL
+341 LLVARHPAPTRL
-353 VGLMLMGLV
+353 ITLLLLGLGLSIIG
-362 VAVMASLLFGQGI
+362 SLLFGQGMH
-375 DGWHWPSWL
+375 GWSWPSWL

-393 LPRTLAAGAAGM
+393 LPRTLAAGAAGI

-412 LLQRVSS
+412 LLQRVSN

-449 LPMMLAGGLLG
+449 LPMMLLGGLIG
-460 AFGCLLLLLLV
+460 AFGCLLLLVLV
-471 NRSHGFQPERL
+471 NRKHGFQPERI
-482 LVNRSHGF
+482 
-490 QPERLLLSGIAIT
+490 LLSGIAIT

-518 LRVQQ
+518 MRVQQ

-538 IAGGLVVLALTL
+538 VAYGLVALAVLM
-550 LAACLLLS
+550 LAACLLIS
-558 RWLDLLPMGPAVAA
+558 RWLDLLPMGPALAT

-622 RWHLLGAAVSGALLM
+622 RWHLLGAAASGALLM

-649 PQEVPVGLVSTL
+649 PQDVPVGLVSTL

>member
-1 MNQIFPSP
+1 MSSSLSSP
-9 LRLPVSLL
+9 LLRPGLCLL
-17 LGLTL
+17 VLTLGLACT
-22 ALAGWELAGQLS
+22 ELARQLPGALWWQALFS
-34 VARWLAT
+34 PELDDAR
-41 LLSPDLTDTSQAVV
+41 QAVV

-108 LFAPSWLLLGREW
+108 LLAPSWLLIGREW
-121 IAMAGGCLAMGLVF
+121 IAMAGGSLAMGLVF
-135 ALAWRHQLN
+135 ALAWRRQLN

-180 GSGSLVQNSWSGVSY
+180 GSGSLAQNSWSGVGY
-195 LLPRLLLAVVLAA
+195 LLPRLLLAAMLAA

-225 SLGVSLQHLRFAGLG
+225 SLGVSLKHLRFAGLG
-240 LAVFVTACVVSVV
+240 LAVFITACVVSVV

-262 APALVRLLGVRKL
+262 APAMVRLLGVRKL
-275 ALRLLWAPLLGALL
+275 AQRLLWAPILGALL
-289 LAATDLLLQSLSR
+289 LAATDLLLQTLSR
-302 SGSVLIP
+302 FWPVLIP

-324 LIPRLGIKS
+324 LIPRLGIKQS
-333 GTPKANAA
+333 APKANSS
-341 LLVARHPAPARL
+341 LQLARHPAPTRL
-353 VGLMLMGLV
+353 LGLMVLGLAA
-362 VAVMASLLFGQGI
+362 AVIASLLFGQGMG
-375 DGWHWPSWL
+375 GWGWPSWL

-393 LPRTLAAGAAGM
+393 LPRTLAAGAAGV

-412 LLQRVSS
+412 LLQRVSN

-439 ATALLLPALP
+439 AEALLLPALP
-449 LPMMLAGGLLG
+449 LPMMLLGGLVG
-460 AFGCLLLLLLV
+460 AFACLLLLVLI
-471 NRSHGFQPERL
+471 NRRNGFQPERI
-482 LVNRSHGF
+482 
-490 QPERLLLSGIAIT
+490 LLSGIAIT

-523 LLSWMSGSTYYVTLP
+523 LLSWMSGSTYYVTQPVAL
-538 IAGGLVVLALTL
+538 ALVVLALL
-550 LAACLLLS
+550 MLAACLLVS
-558 RWLDLLPMGPAVAA
+558 RWLDLMPMGPAVAT
-572 ALGIRLNRA
+572 ALGIHLGRA
-581 QLAILL
+581 QLTILL
-587 LVAVLTASATLV
+587 LVAVLTASATMV
-599 VGPLSFVGLLA
+599 IGPLSFAGLLA
-610 PHMAKLMGLVRA
+610 PHLARLMGLVRA
-622 RWHLLGAAVSGALLM
+622 RWHLLGAAGCGALLM